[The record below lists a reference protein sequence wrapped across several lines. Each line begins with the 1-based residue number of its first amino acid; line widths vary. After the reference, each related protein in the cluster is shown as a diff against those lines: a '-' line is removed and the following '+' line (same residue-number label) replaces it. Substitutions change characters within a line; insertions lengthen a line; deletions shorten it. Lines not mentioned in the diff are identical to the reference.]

1 MGSIRDRL
9 KEIADSGSTT
19 PISAQKAYKPAGTM
33 NPGRLYSGKKE
44 EEEGLD
50 TASARARQLAQ
61 ARRAAMERANARAQE
76 IREKRTVRDLG
87 TGSAREERLQ
97 TSQQAAASRLHA
109 ENRRANAGFTTF
121 ARGNAVTQTSEM
133 DTGRALAEGLNRSG
147 MDMQTRG
154 EAAAESQRRASELQ
168 KQLTNQEKVLQNV
181 YDAYMKAPS
190 EELYNGYQNLYKRY
204 ENTKQAYALYAE
216 KYQKD
221 AQGYREAE
229 KFYALMQ
236 QEAEK
241 QQRKQDAEMG
251 VETGEDGK
259 RRIVD
264 FEKYNAA
271 AGINPETL
279 YTGADARAA
288 DEALEPYAKQLE
300 YWQRNGTKERKTQQA
315 VQNSMNALKDAYID
329 NPQATTAQ
337 RDKARQLLAQMDA
350 LENIGNADALTY
362 TAAQLPLGMEG
373 QIRGVTSLA
382 GTAIGDLATGGKTS
396 EDFKALTDFLAANPA
411 YEKLVFESGTAADFV
426 ARKAGVSPASVKAYR
441 EANVNAYN
449 TQKVS
454 DYYEGVSD
462 TYKETA
468 GRMAYSVGQQLPS
481 MLLTMGGG
489 EMIGSISQRAATGA
503 ITEAAA
509 KAQMAAVEALSKSIS
524 VGLMSVGAAGN
535 TLTER
540 ANESG
545 YSLANYAYAA
555 ATGATEA
562 ATEYM
567 LGTTGDV
574 ASYQLKVRGVREL
587 FQNALEEGIEEMLGY
602 PIESAADWLFASSKS
617 VDEWVDKITKNSVL
631 DKMSVKEWL
640 QSGIEGF
647 AVGGL
652 MGVSGLVLNSDSGDY
667 DSTGFDRKI
676 KGYAGRESVDYFAD
690 MADMEQ
696 LNARYEQLRA
706 VYGTQGTDPDTRKMA
721 RINNQ
726 YISRVGYTAMRAY
739 MEKNGID
746 MTPARE
752 KLVPAEQKKSASG
765 TETQKGAVYTA
776 QEEDGIGPQTDGSTA
791 VERPNEVV
799 DSEGNYI
806 RIENPSA
813 NTKSGVTVQDG
824 VTAGAEGLSD
834 YRISESPPAV
844 NANPNTENDGVMLT
858 TAEEP
863 EAPVKLRSDTD
874 VNLTTYAQDLN
885 AKRAAALR
893 RRVADAEAE
902 LASPAELGVVQGET
916 ETRNRIV
923 PESIAARDADLQEA
937 REILNGAGYTDT
949 GFVTGQIERYG
960 GTDHYALTK
969 DGKALIQADSVWYT
983 PQELAQTFVQQYGEK
998 KGAKG
1003 NEKEQ
1008 VSLYDRNAGRR
1019 GTEPGR
1025 KRAERVSETERLR
1038 GGTREHREAADQRR
1052 RAAAGQPEISPAEA
1066 GVPYGAENSRC
1077 QIQPESTWDAEQQ
1090 AAAEYAYSKGARTVV
1105 YLIGDMQV
1113 EYEGATEIIEGA
1125 WDAQTRT
1132 LYVRADS
1139 LSRSVSETVEHEAAH
1154 AMITQENV
1162 ERFMTLVKQKKTAAW
1177 SALYAA
1183 YEKRYR
1189 SFTEGMTA
1197 KEKGLYIWEEIL
1209 ADAYSETNR
1218 YGTRAGTFA
1227 AQADEAMEGA
1237 GEVQAGERG
1246 RKFSFGKLKDADV
1259 RAQAEEMDF
1268 DAEAR
1273 YNEQTNEGGASYGR
1287 EMGDDTRGRVSAQM
1301 PGKQGAAGAGQYR
1314 TAEADVPEEG
1324 RAAGNAGQNVLRS
1337 DSEGRRLTAE
1347 QAQRLQGTAI
1357 TDETGAPLAVYHFT
1371 PETEFETFEKGD
1383 IGFHFGTKGQA
1394 MQRGKDMKAENGRMF
1409 RAYLNIKNPYHVRL
1423 DLNTW
1428 WPYHIGLYMY
1438 CEGVLTD
1445 AQWEEIQSLDGR
1457 GYDTPGAKRLR
1468 EMLSEKGIDGFVY
1481 PNMVEGS
1488 GDSYIALYDEQIVRS
1503 DILPVKTRFS
1513 LDEPV
1518 ERTKDLI
1525 AVHNKDWS
1533 VIRDAA
1539 LNWGGLPSPSVAIVD
1554 AQEGHT
1560 KYGDT
1565 SVVFPR
1571 ATIDPEA
1578 DPRNKVYSGDAWT
1591 PTKDNAI
1598 VEREVNYE
1606 ARRAFDENIKKLSS
1620 QFADGVFQGRSTL
1633 GKIGLENET
1642 RLEPQEIADKLA
1654 NYPEVQAAYLQSEGK
1669 SLEPVYRNKQFDRF
1683 FSNAAIR
1690 RYLDTVGEQE
1700 VARLNV
1706 KLAIG
1711 ERLTA
1716 EDMKPAEQA
1725 IREVYAE
1732 EHANFLNRR
1741 PESKEKRIDY
1751 YMENNVFQN
1760 RVEDF
1765 IRNTQEFYES
1775 GGSAGE
1781 IDKEATASKMM
1792 EMIAP
1797 DGSWD
1802 DVLRTVKDWVQP
1814 QLNGL
1819 LGERGIY
1826 NGEDP
1831 VTDSGRRSFAQTHW
1845 DYTAENIVK
1854 AMNMAAAKG
1863 ANMYGVT
1870 PRTLAATATRE
1881 YRNVDEMHADEARLR
1896 TVSEEEHEKALSD
1909 LGIYLERV
1917 TDDLLRTTK
1926 HKFDNTF
1933 DEEQNLSRIIAE
1945 AAKGKKTAAAV
1956 KAAFRKE
1963 GYAISDGHA
1972 KSILALIDRA
1982 ANIPTGYYEAKAQR
1996 VVPLSEAAAIIVPT
2010 SAPAEEVAAVKAATG
2025 ANIIRYEAGNDVQ
2038 RIEIVNGLDG
2048 VKFSASE
2055 TTADPVPEYLH
2066 EMDAA
2071 LRESSAVNYTPGTLE
2086 TLLEKKGLTAEE
2098 IEASGIMDIAE
2109 DALHQTGRPVGTIDA
2124 EALKEYVR
2132 IKMNAY
2138 RKYTETGIHPATE
2151 TEMRNAELKAR
2162 RKLRS
2167 ELLGLF
2173 PVQQQNRA
2181 EVSQA
2186 LEDFANWYMSGG
2198 ERIDKDALWSHTMAL
2213 FDTLWKS
2220 AREMDESG
2228 TEVYGPAA
2236 TMMRGMKLDVPES
2249 VRADFGDDWGD
2260 ARRALFGVGI
2270 YTTKKGGL
2278 PLDSAYA
2285 ELSAVHPGFFD
2296 EHELDGKA
2304 QLEKILEIAQEA
2316 RPKAMTLEET
2326 ARRNGVDVNAMMSEY
2341 LMGTTVAVGDYMTA
2355 LGNMRES
2362 WKTGV
2367 PTGMSI
2373 DDYLEYRDRSAR
2385 EDAQARAK
2393 TIARENFRATPAMDR
2408 LGIRIDN
2415 SVTDYGQ
2422 AMALKEL
2429 NRARRQAEQKAQ
2441 KEAERRGATR
2451 AERQAARAIARGDM
2465 RLTDYR
2471 FGGQLKQ
2478 ETVKALSELYAAV
2491 ESFNADAIA
2500 AHKRGVKEQLRE
2512 QMGKLIG
2519 KQLPRKKL
2527 GMAAMNYMT
2536 PKRIMA
2542 ELFGDAGGKQVYDEV
2557 FRSVARN
2564 GGEMIRWVQ
2573 GQKDKVKRFE
2583 GADGKARKLS
2593 AGESRIVQMM
2603 MEGRGARDSA
2613 AKLHEGVRDNI
2624 LNAAADIY
2632 GKLRAL
2638 NENKRSY
2645 KKAAQAAMD
2654 DARAEYGLNADEL
2667 RLAYQ
2672 ASRMNEAE
2680 TLVKELGLD
2689 AVKLQ
2694 NAVNTYREMFDGYYD
2709 AINDFLV
2716 VHGYEPIGFV
2726 KGYTPHMQSEESLGA
2741 LTKALQLLG
2750 GTEDVS
2756 SLPVDIAGLT
2766 QDFKPGKKYDPYF
2779 LQRTGVLSSYDIQA
2793 AFDSYLDYLGQ
2804 VFFRTDDIMRVRAL
2818 SSYIRENYAP
2828 ESLRDILDWDASLG
2842 EMPAEVKRDWLEE
2855 QGAIA
2860 RDSQMT
2866 DEEVNEKFDEY
2877 REQITEDAAKN
2888 SQYGNLVMWLDNYAN
2903 ILAGKQSAADRGNE
2917 QLLGRRTANIA
2928 NKMTGMTGAA
2938 LVGANMSSVLNQ
2950 TSQLA
2955 FILGENRTS
2964 SVVKALGDMM
2974 TRRTRGWDVQ
2984 SDFLA
2989 GKDGVDLLAK
2999 DAKGMLDESLFSILT
3014 LSDRLVA
3021 TLAVRTR
3028 YIEEIRK
3035 GADAETAMN
3044 RADDWARDMMG
3055 SRMKG
3060 ERPLAF
3066 ESKRPLVRAVN
3077 MFQTEVLNSWEH
3089 VALDLPQEIRD
3100 IERTR
3105 GRKKAALAAANL
3117 IIKTLI
3123 SAFVMNRLADEL
3135 YGGTPAM
3142 FDVIG
3147 LSGLFVASGQ
3157 GMTENDWIRRVI
3169 DNGLENLG
3177 AERIFGT
3184 ARGED
3189 KDFNWKAAR
3198 EDTFYNITNDLPL
3211 VRNVAGL
3218 LGWGDETLPTMQLDE
3233 LLDYVRDM
3241 IAGATAGNLRGVT
3254 DSAVGLLSNVIPGG
3268 RQLQKTYQGARIMAE
3283 GGRYKGKNDSLQLM
3297 YPVDATV
3304 TDWVKALLFGRAGVN
3319 AEGEYWASG
3328 EKALSTGQT
3337 ELYRE
3342 MVGKGA
3348 DGQEVYSVILDWRAA
3363 ANDKELNSAERGK
3376 REREALKQ
3384 ADLTDGEKL
3393 EMYRG
3398 LANADSR
3405 SEDFRKIMDTGV
3417 SFNRTMELY
3426 DAYKA
3431 LYDREDMTA
3440 GEKATEFAVWLDGQD
3455 YDTAQ
3460 KTEIRDVLKYYSM
3473 VPAEAG
3479 RYDKLT
3485 DAGLGVEAAERMT
3498 KALAAL
3504 EPEEGKENV
3513 SVRQQYRAVLDSDL
3527 SDGDKAAAIGTLM
3540 DSTDEYTEKGELSQ
3554 WGKFKKVL
3562 DSGLTLEDWY
3572 DMYTEEQLDN
3582 FCRYMDEGISGE
3594 AAMQTAEAL
3603 DELKDQYEGTDENP
3617 KDIEKWRAIA
3627 LQPYDEFT
3635 KSIVLEKMMDEGA
3648 YAKYR
3653 GARDAGMSTWQYV
3666 DFKDQVSYLEADK
3679 DANGKTIRNSLKNKV
3694 VALIDSMD
3702 ISGEAKDYLYLN
3714 IQKYAKSGLGSTPW
3728 H

>member
-1 MGSIRDRL
+1 MATFEEKYRGKL
-9 KEIADSGSTT
+9 DSTRILQDQGPGNT
-19 PISAQKAYKPAGTM
+19 K

-44 EEEGLD
+44 EEDGLD

-147 MDMQTRG
+147 MDMRTRG

-221 AQGYREAE
+221 AQEYREAE

-300 YWQRNGTKERKTQQA
+300 YWQRNGTKDRKTQQA

-396 EDFKALTDFLAANPA
+396 DDFKALTDFLAANPA

-652 MGVSGLVLNSDSGDY
+652 MGISGLVLNRDSGDY

-690 MADMEQ
+690 MADMEK
-696 LNARYEQLRA
+696 LNARYDQLRA

-746 MTPARE
+746 ITPARE
-752 KLVPAEQKKSASG
+752 KLVPVEQKKSASG
-765 TETQKGAVYTA
+765 METQSGNIRVEA
-776 QEEDGIGPQTDGSTA
+776 GPQVSQKEQTVARVLADNIQNIKDMEA
-791 VERPNEVV
+791 VEHLTGREMNDKKLKPSEQIAAFFKKIGNKIQRNGFGEVILDDYGVRGEINHRPLNRAKMVTIEAVPAVIQKGRVINDENDWKGRGYRSITFAAPVEVAGTPVYVAAVVNQHQDNKFYLHECV
-799 DSEGNYI
+799 DSNGNYV
-806 RIENPSA
+806 RIETDEA
-813 NTKSGVTVQDG
+813 GNTKSR
-824 VTAGAEGLSD
+824 VTAKSGITTMPETSVSDIMIPQGESGVKGNYARAAE
-834 YRISESPPAV
+834 E
-844 NANPNTENDGVMLT
+844 NTEVRAENART
-858 TAEEP
+858 TEQS
-863 EAPVKLRSDTD
+863 APVDLIPDTQAARMTEKRGENMQRAAKLR
-874 VNLTTYAQDLN
+874 Q
-885 AKRAAALR
+885 
-893 RRVADAEAE
+893 RVADAEAE
-902 LASPAELGVVQGET
+902 IASPYELGVKNGET
-916 ETRNRIV
+916 EAQNRVI
-923 PESIAARDADLQEA
+923 PESIARRDAAMQEA
-937 REILNGAGYTDT
+937 RKILKDAGYPDT
-949 GFVTGQIERYG
+949 GFVTGPIERYG
-960 GTDHYALTK
+960 GTDHFALTQS
-969 DGKALIQADSVWYT
+969 GKVLIQADSVWNT
-983 PQELAQTFVQQYGEK
+983 PQDIARAFIQENGKGEMKNGSEVYDGNEGRVSGERTGGEAGQLAEGAGRKTGIRSAESGNGTGNFKTDAGDARTSARKLGIDNGEDTGNLRIVQPAADGTYADANVKAAEDFLKKLGMQATFVKGKIFVRNPYTEKVQSVTGAVTADGRIIIRTDAKVTALQLAKHEAFHTLVETNPGLRQQVLDELFAEHGEEKVLGLAQKYVEGYEGIYGAWE
-998 KGAKG
+998 
-1003 NEKEQ
+1003 
-1008 VSLYDRNAGRR
+1008 
-1019 GTEPGR
+1019 TEP
-1025 KRAERVSETERLR
+1025 
-1038 GGTREHREAADQRR
+1038 
-1052 RAAAGQPEISPAEA
+1052 
-1066 GVPYGAENSRC
+1066 
-1077 QIQPESTWDAEQQ
+1077 DA
-1090 AAAEYAYSKGARTVV
+1090 
-1105 YLIGDMQV
+1105 
-1113 EYEGATEIIEGA
+1113 
-1125 WDAQTRT
+1125 
-1132 LYVRADS
+1132 
-1139 LSRSVSETVEHEAAH
+1139 
-1154 AMITQENV
+1154 
-1162 ERFMTLVKQKKTAAW
+1162 
-1177 SALYAA
+1177 
-1183 YEKRYR
+1183 
-1189 SFTEGMTA
+1189 
-1197 KEKGLYIWEEIL
+1197 YIDEML
-1209 ADAYSETNR
+1209 ADAYAGINR
-1218 YGTRAGTFA
+1218 TFA
-1227 AQADEAMEGA
+1227 RAAQYEKQVNGYVEREGLTQ
-1237 GEVQAGERG
+1237 GEGGRGMYSIGEIVG
-1246 RKFSFGKLKDADV
+1246 DD
-1259 RAQAEEMDF
+1259 
-1268 DAEAR
+1268 
-1273 YNEQTNEGGASYGR
+1273 QTNYGIGVHLDSTLLENLTSKERTEMVKERVEELGG
-1287 EMGDDTRGRVSAQM
+1287 E
-1301 PGKQGAAGAGQYR
+1301 KF
-1314 TAEADVPEEG
+1314 TAYDN
-1324 RAAGNAGQNVLRS
+1324 AGNAVDISIAKPKDRFRNRNGKRKPVNKDLTVKYIGNETKQESVVLLDELIETAS
-1337 DSEGRRLTAE
+1337 FDKSKTPTYSHGWLDNNGKNNWDYWTTYVQDKNGTIWDVTLNIANATDGRKIL
-1347 QAQRLQGTAI
+1347 
-1357 TDETGAPLAVYHFT
+1357 Y
-1371 PETEFETFEKGD
+1371 D
-1383 IGFHFGTKGQA
+1383 IGPIKKVGQSIELDTSLLPTG
-1394 MQRGKDMKAENGRMF
+1394 QRGNSRTSTVKMSVAEN
-1409 RAYLNIKNPYHVRL
+1409 AASV
-1423 DLNTW
+1423 
-1428 WPYHIGLYMY
+1428 
-1438 CEGVLTD
+1438 
-1445 AQWEEIQSLDGR
+1445 
-1457 GYDTPGAKRLR
+1457 
-1468 EMLSEKGIDGFVY
+1468 KG
-1481 PNMVEGS
+1481 
-1488 GDSYIALYDEQIVRS
+1488 
-1503 DILPVKTRFS
+1503 
-1513 LDEPV
+1513 
-1518 ERTKDLI
+1518 
-1525 AVHNKDWS
+1525 
-1533 VIRDAA
+1533 
-1539 LNWGGLPSPSVAIVD
+1539 
-1554 AQEGHT
+1554 
-1560 KYGDT
+1560 
-1565 SVVFPR
+1565 
-1571 ATIDPEA
+1571 
-1578 DPRNKVYSGDAWT
+1578 
-1591 PTKDNAI
+1591 
-1598 VEREVNYE
+1598 
-1606 ARRAFDENIKKLSS
+1606 
-1620 QFADGVFQGRSTL
+1620 
-1633 GKIGLENET
+1633 
-1642 RLEPQEIADKLA
+1642 
-1654 NYPEVQAAYLQSEGK
+1654 
-1669 SLEPVYRNKQFDRF
+1669 
-1683 FSNAAIR
+1683 
-1690 RYLDTVGEQE
+1690 
-1700 VARLNV
+1700 
-1706 KLAIG
+1706 
-1711 ERLTA
+1711 
-1716 EDMKPAEQA
+1716 
-1725 IREVYAE
+1725 
-1732 EHANFLNRR
+1732 
-1741 PESKEKRIDY
+1741 
-1751 YMENNVFQN
+1751 
-1760 RVEDF
+1760 
-1765 IRNTQEFYES
+1765 
-1775 GGSAGE
+1775 
-1781 IDKEATASKMM
+1781 
-1792 EMIAP
+1792 
-1797 DGSWD
+1797 
-1802 DVLRTVKDWVQP
+1802 
-1814 QLNGL
+1814 
-1819 LGERGIY
+1819 
-1826 NGEDP
+1826 
-1831 VTDSGRRSFAQTHW
+1831 
-1845 DYTAENIVK
+1845 
-1854 AMNMAAAKG
+1854 
-1863 ANMYGVT
+1863 
-1870 PRTLAATATRE
+1870 
-1881 YRNVDEMHADEARLR
+1881 
-1896 TVSEEEHEKALSD
+1896 
-1909 LGIYLERV
+1909 
-1917 TDDLLRTTK
+1917 
-1926 HKFDNTF
+1926 
-1933 DEEQNLSRIIAE
+1933 
-1945 AAKGKKTAAAV
+1945 
-1956 KAAFRKE
+1956 
-1963 GYAISDGHA
+1963 
-1972 KSILALIDRA
+1972 
-1982 ANIPTGYYEAKAQR
+1982 
-1996 VVPLSEAAAIIVPT
+1996 
-2010 SAPAEEVAAVKAATG
+2010 
-2025 ANIIRYEAGNDVQ
+2025 
-2038 RIEIVNGLDG
+2038 
-2048 VKFSASE
+2048 KFSASD

-2086 TLLEKKGLTAEE
+2086 TLLEQKGLTAEE

-2109 DALHQTGRPVGTIDA
+2109 DARHQTGRPVGTIDA

-2138 RKYTETGIHPATE
+2138 RKYTEKGIHPATE

-2198 ERIDKDALWSHTMAL
+2198 ERIDKDALRSHEMAL

-2236 TMMRGMKLDVPES
+2236 AMMRGMKLDVPES

-2260 ARRALFGVGI
+2260 VRRALFGVGI

-2285 ELSAVHPGFFD
+2285 ELSAVHPGIFD

-2341 LMGTTVAVGDYMTA
+2341 LMGTTVAIGDYMTA
-2355 LGNMRES
+2355 LSDMRES

-2367 PTGMSI
+2367 PTGMSV

-3035 GADAETAMN
+3035 GADVETAMN

-3283 GGRYKGKNDSLQLM
+3283 GGRYKGKDDSLQLM

-3304 TDWVKALLFGRAGVN
+3304 TDWIKALLFGRAGVD

-3405 SEDFRKIMDTGV
+3405 SEDFQKIMDTGV

-3455 YDTAQ
+3455 YDAAQ

-3485 DAGLGVEAAERMT
+3485 DAGLGIDAAERMT

-3635 KSIVLEKMMDEGA
+3635 KSIVLEKMMDEDA

-3679 DANGKTIRNSLKNKV
+3679 DANGKTIRNSLKKKV
-3694 VALIDSMD
+3694 VALIDSME

>member
-1 MGSIRDRL
+1 MATFEEKYRGKL
-9 KEIADSGSTT
+9 DSTRILQDQGPGNT
-19 PISAQKAYKPAGTM
+19 K

-44 EEEGLD
+44 EEDGLD
-50 TASARARQLAQ
+50 TASARARQLVQ

-87 TGSAREERLQ
+87 TGSAREERLK

-221 AQGYREAE
+221 AQEYREAE

-300 YWQRNGTKERKTQQA
+300 YWQRNGTKDRKTQQA

-382 GTAIGDLATGGKTS
+382 GTAVGDLATGGKTS
-396 EDFKALTDFLAANPA
+396 DDFKALTDFLAANPA

-617 VDEWVDKITKNSVL
+617 VDEWVDKITKNRVL

-667 DSTGFDRKI
+667 DNTGFDRKI

-706 VYGTQGTDPDTRKMA
+706 VYGTQGTDPDARKMA

-739 MEKNGID
+739 MKKNGID

-765 TETQKGAVYTA
+765 METQSGNIRVEA
-776 QEEDGIGPQTDGSTA
+776 GPQVSQKEQTVARVLADNIQNIKDMEA
-791 VERPNEVV
+791 VEHLTGREMNDKKLKPSEQIAAFFKKIGNKIQRNGFGEVILDDYGVRGEINHRPLNRAKMVTIEAVPAVIQKGRVINDEDDWKGRGYRSITFAAPVEVAGTPVYVAAVVNQHQDNKFYLHECV
-799 DSEGNYI
+799 DSNGNYV
-806 RIENPSA
+806 RIETDEA
-813 NTKSGVTVQDG
+813 GNTKSR
-824 VTAGAEGLSD
+824 VTAKSGITTMPETSVSDIMIQQGERGVKGNYARAAE
-834 YRISESPPAV
+834 E
-844 NANPNTENDGVMLT
+844 NTEVRAENART
-858 TAEEP
+858 TEQS
-863 EAPVKLRSDTD
+863 APVDLIPDTQAARMTEKRGENMQRAAKLR
-874 VNLTTYAQDLN
+874 Q
-885 AKRAAALR
+885 
-893 RRVADAEAE
+893 RVADAEAE
-902 LASPAELGVVQGET
+902 IASPYELGVKNGEK
-916 ETRNRIV
+916 EAQNRVI
-923 PESIAARDADLQEA
+923 PESIARRDAAMQEA
-937 REILNGAGYTDT
+937 RKILKDAGYPDT

-960 GTDHYALTK
+960 GTDHFARTQS
-969 DGKALIQADSVWYT
+969 GKVLIQADSVWNT
-983 PQELAQTFVQQYGEK
+983 PQDIARAFIQENGKGEIRHE
-998 KGAKG
+998 
-1003 NEKEQ
+1003 NERKEQ
-1008 VSLYDRNAGRR
+1008 VSFSDRNAGRR

-1025 KRAERVSETERLR
+1025 ERTERVPAAERLR

-1052 RAAAGQPEISPAEA
+1052 RAAAEQPAVSPEEA
-1066 GVPYGAENSRC
+1066 GVPMGSEAHSCR
-1077 QIQPESTWDAEQQ
+1077 IQPESTWDAEQN
-1090 AAAEYAYSKGARTVV
+1090 AAAEYAYSKGAKTVV
-1105 YLIGDMQV
+1105 YLTGDVQV
-1113 EYEGATEIIEGA
+1113 EYEGATEVIEGA
-1125 WDAQTRT
+1125 WDAETGT

-1139 LSRSVSETVEHEAAH
+1139 LSRSVSETVEHEVVH
-1154 AMITQENV
+1154 AMITLGNV

-1197 KEKGLYIWEEIL
+1197 KEKGIYIWEEIL

-1237 GEVQAGERG
+1237 GRVRRGEERSARHDSADVETERG
-1246 RKFSFGKLKDADV
+1246 RGPPDYSISEEFERDYDKWISDGKPDERELYVGTTSEPLQSVGIDARDIVWKTSKINKIQRDHTFMSDGVLKQVPQLLENPVLIMESKTQPNRVTLYGEVYADNGIPVMAVLELMPTSRSGFELNKIVVANAYARDNNMRDATMDSTQNLINTSDILYIDPDKKRTNAWLSHNQLQLPLGITKYGPIDSIYRVRRDVNGNFSAESKKF
-1259 RAQAEEMDF
+1259 AE
-1268 DAEAR
+1268 
-1273 YNEQTNEGGASYGR
+1273 
-1287 EMGDDTRGRVSAQM
+1287 
-1301 PGKQGAAGAGQYR
+1301 
-1314 TAEADVPEEG
+1314 DVPEW
-1324 RAAGNAGQNVLRS
+1324 
-1337 DSEGRRLTAE
+1337 
-1347 QAQRLQGTAI
+1347 
-1357 TDETGAPLAVYHFT
+1357 
-1371 PETEFETFEKGD
+1371 K
-1383 IGFHFGTKGQA
+1383 
-1394 MQRGKDMKAENGRMF
+1394 
-1409 RAYLNIKNPYHVRL
+1409 
-1423 DLNTW
+1423 
-1428 WPYHIGLYMY
+1428 
-1438 CEGVLTD
+1438 
-1445 AQWEEIQSLDGR
+1445 
-1457 GYDTPGAKRLR
+1457 
-1468 EMLSEKGIDGFVY
+1468 
-1481 PNMVEGS
+1481 
-1488 GDSYIALYDEQIVRS
+1488 
-1503 DILPVKTRFS
+1503 
-1513 LDEPV
+1513 
-1518 ERTKDLI
+1518 
-1525 AVHNKDWS
+1525 
-1533 VIRDAA
+1533 
-1539 LNWGGLPSPSVAIVD
+1539 
-1554 AQEGHT
+1554 
-1560 KYGDT
+1560 
-1565 SVVFPR
+1565 
-1571 ATIDPEA
+1571 
-1578 DPRNKVYSGDAWT
+1578 
-1591 PTKDNAI
+1591 
-1598 VEREVNYE
+1598 
-1606 ARRAFDENIKKLSS
+1606 KKL
-1620 QFADGVFQGRSTL
+1620 
-1633 GKIGLENET
+1633 
-1642 RLEPQEIADKLA
+1642 
-1654 NYPEVQAAYLQSEGK
+1654 
-1669 SLEPVYRNKQFDRF
+1669 
-1683 FSNAAIR
+1683 
-1690 RYLDTVGEQE
+1690 GEYQ
-1700 VARLNV
+1700 
-1706 KLAIG
+1706 
-1711 ERLTA
+1711 
-1716 EDMKPAEQA
+1716 
-1725 IREVYAE
+1725 
-1732 EHANFLNRR
+1732 
-1741 PESKEKRIDY
+1741 
-1751 YMENNVFQN
+1751 
-1760 RVEDF
+1760 
-1765 IRNTQEFYES
+1765 
-1775 GGSAGE
+1775 
-1781 IDKEATASKMM
+1781 
-1792 EMIAP
+1792 
-1797 DGSWD
+1797 
-1802 DVLRTVKDWVQP
+1802 
-1814 QLNGL
+1814 
-1819 LGERGIY
+1819 
-1826 NGEDP
+1826 
-1831 VTDSGRRSFAQTHW
+1831 
-1845 DYTAENIVK
+1845 
-1854 AMNMAAAKG
+1854 
-1863 ANMYGVT
+1863 
-1870 PRTLAATATRE
+1870 
-1881 YRNVDEMHADEARLR
+1881 
-1896 TVSEEEHEKALSD
+1896 
-1909 LGIYLERV
+1909 
-1917 TDDLLRTTK
+1917 
-1926 HKFDNTF
+1926 
-1933 DEEQNLSRIIAE
+1933 
-1945 AAKGKKTAAAV
+1945 
-1956 KAAFRKE
+1956 
-1963 GYAISDGHA
+1963 
-1972 KSILALIDRA
+1972 
-1982 ANIPTGYYEAKAQR
+1982 
-1996 VVPLSEAAAIIVPT
+1996 
-2010 SAPAEEVAAVKAATG
+2010 
-2025 ANIIRYEAGNDVQ
+2025 
-2038 RIEIVNGLDG
+2038 
-2048 VKFSASE
+2048 FSA
-2055 TTADPVPEYLH
+2055 ADTVPEYLH
-2066 EMDAA
+2066 EMDEA

-2086 TLLEKKGLTAEE
+2086 TLLEKKGLTAEQ
-2098 IEASGIMDIAE
+2098 IEASGIMDIVE

-2198 ERIDKDALWSHTMAL
+2198 ERIDKDALQTHTMAL

-2220 AREMDESG
+2220 AREIDESG
-2228 TEVYGPAA
+2228 AEVYGPAA
-2236 TMMRGMKLDVPES
+2236 TMMKGMKLDVPES

-2260 ARRALFGVGI
+2260 VRRALFGVGI

-2441 KEAERRGATR
+2441 QEAERRGATR

-3014 LSDRLVA
+3014 VSDRLVA

-3100 IERTR
+3100 IERTK
-3105 GRKKAALAAANL
+3105 GRRKAALAAANL

-3283 GGRYKGKNDSLQLM
+3283 GGRYKGKDDSLQLM

-3304 TDWVKALLFGRAGVN
+3304 TDWIKALLFGRAGVD

-3363 ANDKELNSAERGK
+3363 ANDKELNSAERGE

-3417 SFNRTMELY
+3417 SFNRTMEIY

-3527 SDGDKAAAIGTLM
+3527 SEGDKAAAIGTLM

-3572 DMYTEEQLDN
+3572 DMYTEKQLDN

-3603 DELKDQYEGTDENP
+3603 EELKDQYEGTDENP

-3702 ISGEAKDYLYLN
+3702 ISGEAKDYLYLEV
-3714 IQKYAKSGLGSTPW
+3714 KGYAKSGLGSTPW

>member
-19 PISAQKAYKPAGTM
+19 PISAQKAYKSAGTM

-44 EEEGLD
+44 EEDGLD
-50 TASARARQLAQ
+50 TASARARQLVQ

-221 AQGYREAE
+221 AQEYREAE
-229 KFYALMQ
+229 KFYTLMQ

-300 YWQRNGTKERKTQQA
+300 YWQRNGTKDRKTQQA

-396 EDFKALTDFLAANPA
+396 DDFKALTDFLAANPA

-489 EMIGSISQRAATGA
+489 EMIGSISQRAASGA

-667 DSTGFDRKI
+667 DSTGFDRRI

-752 KLVPAEQKKSASG
+752 KLVPVEQKKSASG
-765 TETQKGAVYTA
+765 METQETTAINTDPAEHTAAEQRVIKAYKEAADEGLVQFVEDSVKNKGANQGRYTLNPVSDRAARDIERLTGVNTTGFRTVIEQRMAEHIYDEHGPNGTTDQSMADINDIGRMQYVLDNYDDIRYGGRSGAYSTNKGNGRTRQADTVVFAKAVNGTYYVVEAVPDTARKTTYVVSAYMSKEGIKNTGASETADVKTPAYTA
-776 QEEDGIGPQTDGSTA
+776 KTDSMSSPVSTMVPQGESG
-791 VERPNEVV
+791 VK
-799 DSEGNYI
+799 GNYA
-806 RIENPSA
+806 RA
-813 NTKSGVTVQDG
+813 
-824 VTAGAEGLSD
+824 AE
-834 YRISESPPAV
+834 E
-844 NANPNTENDGVMLT
+844 NTEVRAENAQT
-858 TAEEP
+858 TAQAEP
-863 EAPVKLRSDTD
+863 VTLIPDTQAARMTEKRGENMQRAAKLR
-874 VNLTTYAQDLN
+874 Q
-885 AKRAAALR
+885 
-893 RRVADAEAE
+893 RVADAEAE
-902 LASPAELGVVQGET
+902 IASPYELGVKNGEK
-916 ETRNRIV
+916 EAQNRVI
-923 PESIAARDADLQEA
+923 PESIARRDAAMQEA
-937 REILNGAGYTDT
+937 RKILKDAGYPDT

-960 GTDHYALTK
+960 GTDHFALTQS
-969 DGKALIQADSVWYT
+969 GKVLIQADSVWNT
-983 PQELAQTFVQQYGEK
+983 PQDIARAFVRENGKGEV
-998 KGAKG
+998 
-1003 NEKEQ
+1003 NHEIERKEQ

-1019 GTEPGR
+1019 GNEPGR
-1025 KRAERVSETERLR
+1025 ERAERVPAAERLR

-1052 RAAAGQPEISPAEA
+1052 RAAAEQPAVSPEEA
-1066 GVPYGAENSRC
+1066 GVPLGSAARSCR
-1077 QIQPESTWDAEQQ
+1077 IQPESTWDAEQN
-1090 AAAEYAYSKGARTVV
+1090 AAAEYAYSKGAKTVV
-1105 YLIGDMQV
+1105 YLTGDVQV
-1113 EYEGATEIIEGA
+1113 EYEGATEGIDGA
-1125 WDAQTRT
+1125 WDAETGT

-1139 LSRSVSETVEHEAAH
+1139 LSRSVSETVEHEVVH
-1154 AMITQENV
+1154 AIITLGNV

-1189 SFTEGMTA
+1189 SFTEGMPA
-1197 KEKGLYIWEEIL
+1197 KVKGIYIWEEIL

-1227 AQADEAMEGA
+1227 AQADEAMAGA

-1273 YNEQTNEGGASYGR
+1273 YNERTNEGGVSYDR

-1357 TDETGAPLAVYHFT
+1357 TDETGAPRAVYHFT

-1394 MQRGKDMKAENGRMF
+1394 MQRGKDMKAEDGRMF

-1428 WPYHIGLYMY
+1428 WPSHIGLYMY

-1468 EMLSEKGIDGFVY
+1468 EMLDEKGIDGFVY

-1503 DILPVKTRFS
+1503 EIQPVK
-1513 LDEPV
+1513 
-1518 ERTKDLI
+1518 
-1525 AVHNKDWS
+1525 
-1533 VIRDAA
+1533 
-1539 LNWGGLPSPSVAIVD
+1539 G
-1554 AQEGHT
+1554 
-1560 KYGDT
+1560 
-1565 SVVFPR
+1565 
-1571 ATIDPEA
+1571 
-1578 DPRNKVYSGDAWT
+1578 
-1591 PTKDNAI
+1591 
-1598 VEREVNYE
+1598 
-1606 ARRAFDENIKKLSS
+1606 
-1620 QFADGVFQGRSTL
+1620 
-1633 GKIGLENET
+1633 
-1642 RLEPQEIADKLA
+1642 
-1654 NYPEVQAAYLQSEGK
+1654 
-1669 SLEPVYRNKQFDRF
+1669 
-1683 FSNAAIR
+1683 
-1690 RYLDTVGEQE
+1690 
-1700 VARLNV
+1700 
-1706 KLAIG
+1706 
-1711 ERLTA
+1711 
-1716 EDMKPAEQA
+1716 
-1725 IREVYAE
+1725 
-1732 EHANFLNRR
+1732 
-1741 PESKEKRIDY
+1741 
-1751 YMENNVFQN
+1751 
-1760 RVEDF
+1760 
-1765 IRNTQEFYES
+1765 
-1775 GGSAGE
+1775 
-1781 IDKEATASKMM
+1781 
-1792 EMIAP
+1792 
-1797 DGSWD
+1797 
-1802 DVLRTVKDWVQP
+1802 
-1814 QLNGL
+1814 
-1819 LGERGIY
+1819 
-1826 NGEDP
+1826 
-1831 VTDSGRRSFAQTHW
+1831 
-1845 DYTAENIVK
+1845 
-1854 AMNMAAAKG
+1854 
-1863 ANMYGVT
+1863 
-1870 PRTLAATATRE
+1870 
-1881 YRNVDEMHADEARLR
+1881 
-1896 TVSEEEHEKALSD
+1896 
-1909 LGIYLERV
+1909 
-1917 TDDLLRTTK
+1917 
-1926 HKFDNTF
+1926 
-1933 DEEQNLSRIIAE
+1933 
-1945 AAKGKKTAAAV
+1945 
-1956 KAAFRKE
+1956 
-1963 GYAISDGHA
+1963 
-1972 KSILALIDRA
+1972 
-1982 ANIPTGYYEAKAQR
+1982 
-1996 VVPLSEAAAIIVPT
+1996 
-2010 SAPAEEVAAVKAATG
+2010 
-2025 ANIIRYEAGNDVQ
+2025 
-2038 RIEIVNGLDG
+2038 
-2048 VKFSASE
+2048 KFSASD

-2066 EMDAA
+2066 EMDEA
-2071 LRESSAVNYTPGTLE
+2071 LRENSAVNYTPGTLE

-2109 DALHQTGRPVGTIDA
+2109 DARHQTGRPVGTIDA

-2151 TEMRNAELKAR
+2151 TELRDAELKAR

-2181 EVSQA
+2181 EVSKA

-2198 ERIDKDALWSHTMAL
+2198 ERIDKDALWTHEMAL
-2213 FDTLWKS
+2213 FDTMWKS

-2228 TEVYGPAA
+2228 AEVYGPAA
-2236 TMMRGMKLDVPES
+2236 TMMKGMKLDVPES

-2260 ARRALFGVGI
+2260 VRRALFGVGI
-2270 YTTKKGGL
+2270 YTTKKGL

-2326 ARRNGVDVNAMMSEY
+2326 AQRNGVDVDAMMSEY
-2341 LMGTTVAVGDYMTA
+2341 LMGTTVAIGDYMTA
-2355 LGNMRES
+2355 LDDMRES

-2385 EDAQARAK
+2385 EDAQERAK

-2429 NRARRQAEQKAQ
+2429 NRARRQAERKAQ

-2613 AKLHEGVRDNI
+2613 AKLHESVRDNI

-2694 NAVNTYREMFDGYYD
+2694 NAANTYREMFDGYYD

-2999 DAKGMLDESLFSILT
+2999 DTKGMIDESLFSILT

-3035 GADAETAMN
+3035 GADAETAMD

-3100 IERTR
+3100 IERTK

-3157 GMTENDWIRRVI
+3157 GMTENDWIRKVI

-3184 ARGED
+3184 AREGEKEFD
-3189 KDFNWKAAR
+3189 WKAAR

-3241 IAGATAGNLRGVT
+3241 IAGATEGNLRGVT

-3283 GGRYKGKNDSLQLM
+3283 GGRYKGKDDSLQLM

-3304 TDWVKALLFGRAGVN
+3304 TDWIRALLFGRAGVD

-3363 ANDKELNSAERGK
+3363 ANDKELDSTERGK

-3417 SFNRTMELY
+3417 SFNRTMEIY

-3635 KSIVLEKMMDEGA
+3635 KSIVLEKMMDEGT

>member
-44 EEEGLD
+44 EEDGLD
-50 TASARARQLAQ
+50 TASARARQLVQ
-61 ARRAAMERANARAQE
+61 ARRAAMERANERAQE

-87 TGSAREERLQ
+87 TGSAREERLK

-121 ARGNAVTQTSEM
+121 ARGNAVTKTSEM

-221 AQGYREAE
+221 AQEYREAE

-300 YWQRNGTKERKTQQA
+300 YWQRNGTKDRKTQQA

-396 EDFKALTDFLAANPA
+396 DDFKALTDFLAANPA

-746 MTPARE
+746 ITPARE
-752 KLVPAEQKKSASG
+752 KLVPVEQKKSASG
-765 TETQKGAVYTA
+765 METQSGNIRVEA
-776 QEEDGIGPQTDGSTA
+776 GPQVSQKEQTVARVLADNIQNIKDMEA
-791 VERPNEVV
+791 VEHLTGREMNDKKLKPSEQIAAFFKKIGNKIQRNGFGEVILDDYGVRGEINHRPLNRAKMVTIEAVPAVIQKGRVINDENDWKGRGYRSITFAAPVEVAGTPVYVAAVVNQHQDNKFYLHECV
-799 DSEGNYI
+799 DSNGNYV
-806 RIENPSA
+806 RIETDEA
-813 NTKSGVTVQDG
+813 GNTKSR
-824 VTAGAEGLSD
+824 VTAKSGITTMPETSVSDIMIQQGESGVKGNYARAAE
-834 YRISESPPAV
+834 E
-844 NANPNTENDGVMLT
+844 NTEVRAENART
-858 TAEEP
+858 TEQS
-863 EAPVKLRSDTD
+863 APVDLIPDTQAVRMTEKRGENMQRAAKLR
-874 VNLTTYAQDLN
+874 Q
-885 AKRAAALR
+885 
-893 RRVADAEAE
+893 RVADAEAE
-902 LASPAELGVVQGET
+902 IASPYELGVKNGET
-916 ETRNRIV
+916 EAQNRVI
-923 PESIAARDADLQEA
+923 PESIARRDAAMQEA
-937 REILNGAGYTDT
+937 RKILKDAGYPDT
-949 GFVTGQIERYG
+949 GFVTGPIERYG
-960 GTDHYALTK
+960 GTDHFARTQS
-969 DGKALIQADSVWYT
+969 GKVLIQADSVWNT
-983 PQELAQTFVQQYGEK
+983 PQDIARAFIQENGKGEMKNGSEVYDGNEGRVSGERTGGEAGQLAEGAGRKTGIRSAESGNGTGNFKTDAGDARTSARKLGIDNGADTGNLRIVQPAADGTYADANVQAAEDFLKKLGMQATFVKGKIFVRNPYTEKVQSVTGAVTADGRIIIRTDAKVTALQLAKHEAFHTLVETNPGLRQQVLDELFAEHGEEKVLGLAQKYVEGYEGIYGAWE
-998 KGAKG
+998 
-1003 NEKEQ
+1003 
-1008 VSLYDRNAGRR
+1008 
-1019 GTEPGR
+1019 TEP
-1025 KRAERVSETERLR
+1025 
-1038 GGTREHREAADQRR
+1038 
-1052 RAAAGQPEISPAEA
+1052 
-1066 GVPYGAENSRC
+1066 
-1077 QIQPESTWDAEQQ
+1077 DA
-1090 AAAEYAYSKGARTVV
+1090 
-1105 YLIGDMQV
+1105 
-1113 EYEGATEIIEGA
+1113 
-1125 WDAQTRT
+1125 
-1132 LYVRADS
+1132 
-1139 LSRSVSETVEHEAAH
+1139 
-1154 AMITQENV
+1154 
-1162 ERFMTLVKQKKTAAW
+1162 
-1177 SALYAA
+1177 
-1183 YEKRYR
+1183 
-1189 SFTEGMTA
+1189 
-1197 KEKGLYIWEEIL
+1197 YIDEML
-1209 ADAYSETNR
+1209 ADAYAGINR
-1218 YGTRAGTFA
+1218 TFA
-1227 AQADEAMEGA
+1227 RAAQYEKQVNGYVEREGLTQ
-1237 GEVQAGERG
+1237 GEGGRG
-1246 RKFSFGKLKDADV
+1246 RFAIEENAGNDEKYLVALDDPDIEKRKKEISLYEAIEAVDNQTGLYYRAYASDNPMARGGYAMFAEDPYVGEAYGGDHPRMFSVAAEDLTPISEIRDSIIEARHNTDENAPWELEDFADV
-1259 RAQAEEMDF
+1259 DDDEFADLFDPEDIVISADAYDNEDLVAWLWENVLEPRDIVGIETYDGAIVFDPDLIKRNLAVEVANTKLAPEEEERHKSRFSIGETTDNKPF
-1268 DAEAR
+1268 VEV
-1273 YNEQTNEGGASYGR
+1273 EQ
-1287 EMGDDTRGRVSAQM
+1287 DIL
-1301 PGKQGAAGAGQYR
+1301 
-1314 TAEADVPEEG
+1314 ADVPE
-1324 RAAGNAGQNVLRS
+1324 A
-1337 DSEGRRLTAE
+1337 D
-1347 QAQRLQGTAI
+1347 
-1357 TDETGAPLAVYHFT
+1357 
-1371 PETEFETFEKGD
+1371 
-1383 IGFHFGTKGQA
+1383 
-1394 MQRGKDMKAENGRMF
+1394 
-1409 RAYLNIKNPYHVRL
+1409 
-1423 DLNTW
+1423 W
-1428 WPYHIGLYMY
+1428 
-1438 CEGVLTD
+1438 
-1445 AQWEEIQSLDGR
+1445 
-1457 GYDTPGAKRLR
+1457 
-1468 EMLSEKGIDGFVY
+1468 
-1481 PNMVEGS
+1481 
-1488 GDSYIALYDEQIVRS
+1488 
-1503 DILPVKTRFS
+1503 VKTVKENLRKKFPDGIVVGNNEINIDYQSRQEMTFS
-1513 LDEPV
+1513 RYMKWLY
-1518 ERTKDLI
+1518 
-1525 AVHNKDWS
+1525 N
-1533 VIRDAA
+1533 
-1539 LNWGGLPSPSVAIVD
+1539 N
-1554 AQEGHT
+1554 
-1560 KYGDT
+1560 
-1565 SVVFPR
+1565 
-1571 ATIDPEA
+1571 DPQ
-1578 DPRNKVYSGDAWT
+1578 
-1591 PTKDNAI
+1591 
-1598 VEREVNYE
+1598 
-1606 ARRAFDENIKKLSS
+1606 LH
-1620 QFADGVFQGRSTL
+1620 
-1633 GKIGLENET
+1633 
-1642 RLEPQEIADKLA
+1642 ADKLRA
-1654 NYPEVQAAYLQSEGK
+1654 TNNADEILQATMNWVNEGLKHPRKDSIKDFARGEVLLRVGGNDYSADVVVGTRKNGSMVMYDILNLQPTSFTEKETDAAIAENPSPGTNR
-1669 SLEPVYRNKQFDRF
+1669 STASVSADRVAE
-1683 FSNAAIR
+1683 NAAS
-1690 RYLDTVGEQE
+1690 
-1700 VARLNV
+1700 V
-1706 KLAIG
+1706 KG
-1711 ERLTA
+1711 
-1716 EDMKPAEQA
+1716 
-1725 IREVYAE
+1725 
-1732 EHANFLNRR
+1732 
-1741 PESKEKRIDY
+1741 
-1751 YMENNVFQN
+1751 
-1760 RVEDF
+1760 
-1765 IRNTQEFYES
+1765 
-1775 GGSAGE
+1775 
-1781 IDKEATASKMM
+1781 
-1792 EMIAP
+1792 
-1797 DGSWD
+1797 
-1802 DVLRTVKDWVQP
+1802 
-1814 QLNGL
+1814 
-1819 LGERGIY
+1819 
-1826 NGEDP
+1826 
-1831 VTDSGRRSFAQTHW
+1831 
-1845 DYTAENIVK
+1845 
-1854 AMNMAAAKG
+1854 
-1863 ANMYGVT
+1863 
-1870 PRTLAATATRE
+1870 
-1881 YRNVDEMHADEARLR
+1881 
-1896 TVSEEEHEKALSD
+1896 
-1909 LGIYLERV
+1909 
-1917 TDDLLRTTK
+1917 
-1926 HKFDNTF
+1926 
-1933 DEEQNLSRIIAE
+1933 
-1945 AAKGKKTAAAV
+1945 
-1956 KAAFRKE
+1956 
-1963 GYAISDGHA
+1963 
-1972 KSILALIDRA
+1972 
-1982 ANIPTGYYEAKAQR
+1982 
-1996 VVPLSEAAAIIVPT
+1996 
-2010 SAPAEEVAAVKAATG
+2010 
-2025 ANIIRYEAGNDVQ
+2025 
-2038 RIEIVNGLDG
+2038 
-2048 VKFSASE
+2048 KFSASE

-2066 EMDAA
+2066 EMDEA

-2198 ERIDKDALWSHTMAL
+2198 ERIDKDALWSHEMAL

-2260 ARRALFGVGI
+2260 VRRALFGVGI

-2296 EHELDGKA
+2296 EHEMDGKA

-2367 PTGMSI
+2367 PTGMSV

-2500 AHKRGVKEQLRE
+2500 EHKRGVKEQLRE

-2593 AGESRIVQMM
+2593 TGESRIVQMM

-3100 IERTR
+3100 IERTK
-3105 GRKKAALAAANL
+3105 GRRKAALAAANL

-3283 GGRYKGKNDSLQLM
+3283 GGRYKGKDDSLQLM

-3304 TDWVKALLFGRAGVN
+3304 TDWIKALLFGRAGVD

-3485 DAGLGVEAAERMT
+3485 DAGLGIEAAERMT

-3702 ISGEAKDYLYLN
+3702 ISDEAKDYLYLN

>member
-44 EEEGLD
+44 EEDGLD
-50 TASARARQLAQ
+50 TASARARQLVQ
-61 ARRAAMERANARAQE
+61 ARRAAMERANERAQE

-87 TGSAREERLQ
+87 TGSAREERLK

-288 DEALEPYAKQLE
+288 DEALEPYAKQME
-300 YWQRNGTKERKTQQA
+300 YWQRNGTKDRKTQQA

-337 RDKARQLLAQMDA
+337 RDKARKLLAQMDA
-350 LENIGNADALTY
+350 LENIGNADTLTY

-396 EDFKALTDFLAANPA
+396 DDFKALTDFLAANPA

-489 EMIGSISQRAATGA
+489 EMIGNISQRAATGA

-652 MGVSGLVLNSDSGDY
+652 MGVSGLVLNRDSGDY

-706 VYGTQGTDPDTRKMA
+706 VYGTQGTDPDTQKMA

-752 KLVPAEQKKSASG
+752 KLVQVEQKKSASE
-765 TETQKGAVYTA
+765 TETQEKTAYTEQEANQIRHEGKTFRNIIAGIDEKVSEFFSKWKNGRKSHEGEKLEKLYLGKLSAESLGKVRDILQYDIESRDVIVTNDDVKHISDGHGDLEEWVYDFLPEVIANPDNITKGHKGTGKNRRKTGILFEKTTPDGRVVSVQVDNPGRGTMQVTTLYVKKESATSEVNAGIPADTRTFETSEPALSNTTIPQGESGVKGNYARTA
-776 QEEDGIGPQTDGSTA
+776 QENTGTA
-791 VERPNEVV
+791 QGQER
-799 DSEGNYI
+799 S
-806 RIENPSA
+806 
-813 NTKSGVTVQDG
+813 
-824 VTAGAEGLSD
+824 
-834 YRISESPPAV
+834 AV
-844 NANPNTENDGVMLT
+844 NAEQNTAS
-858 TAEEP
+858 AEQIEP
-863 EAPVKLRSDTD
+863 EAQVKLRSDTD

-902 LASPAELGVVQGET
+902 IASPYELGVVQGET

-1052 RAAAGQPEISPAEA
+1052 RAVAGQPEISPAEA

-1090 AAAEYAYSKGARTVV
+1090 AAAEYAYSKGVRTVV

-1189 SFTEGMTA
+1189 SFTDGLTA
-1197 KEKGLYIWEEIL
+1197 EEKGLYIWEEIL

-1218 YGTRAGTFA
+1218 YGVRAGTFA

-1237 GEVQAGERG
+1237 REVQAGAEIE
-1246 RKFSFGKLKDADV
+1246 SQDGKNRLNDGGEQYSAADTAGDP
-1259 RAQAEEMDF
+1259 AQA
-1268 DAEAR
+1268 
-1273 YNEQTNEGGASYGR
+1273 
-1287 EMGDDTRGRVSAQM
+1287 
-1301 PGKQGAAGAGQYR
+1301 
-1314 TAEADVPEEG
+1314 
-1324 RAAGNAGQNVLRS
+1324 
-1337 DSEGRRLTAE
+1337 
-1347 QAQRLQGTAI
+1347 
-1357 TDETGAPLAVYHFT
+1357 
-1371 PETEFETFEKGD
+1371 
-1383 IGFHFGTKGQA
+1383 
-1394 MQRGKDMKAENGRMF
+1394 
-1409 RAYLNIKNPYHVRL
+1409 
-1423 DLNTW
+1423 
-1428 WPYHIGLYMY
+1428 
-1438 CEGVLTD
+1438 
-1445 AQWEEIQSLDGR
+1445 
-1457 GYDTPGAKRLR
+1457 
-1468 EMLSEKGIDGFVY
+1468 
-1481 PNMVEGS
+1481 
-1488 GDSYIALYDEQIVRS
+1488 DEQIVRS
-1503 DILPVKTRFS
+1503 EIQPVK
-1513 LDEPV
+1513 
-1518 ERTKDLI
+1518 
-1525 AVHNKDWS
+1525 
-1533 VIRDAA
+1533 
-1539 LNWGGLPSPSVAIVD
+1539 G
-1554 AQEGHT
+1554 
-1560 KYGDT
+1560 
-1565 SVVFPR
+1565 
-1571 ATIDPEA
+1571 
-1578 DPRNKVYSGDAWT
+1578 
-1591 PTKDNAI
+1591 
-1598 VEREVNYE
+1598 
-1606 ARRAFDENIKKLSS
+1606 
-1620 QFADGVFQGRSTL
+1620 
-1633 GKIGLENET
+1633 
-1642 RLEPQEIADKLA
+1642 
-1654 NYPEVQAAYLQSEGK
+1654 
-1669 SLEPVYRNKQFDRF
+1669 
-1683 FSNAAIR
+1683 
-1690 RYLDTVGEQE
+1690 
-1700 VARLNV
+1700 
-1706 KLAIG
+1706 
-1711 ERLTA
+1711 
-1716 EDMKPAEQA
+1716 
-1725 IREVYAE
+1725 
-1732 EHANFLNRR
+1732 
-1741 PESKEKRIDY
+1741 
-1751 YMENNVFQN
+1751 
-1760 RVEDF
+1760 
-1765 IRNTQEFYES
+1765 
-1775 GGSAGE
+1775 
-1781 IDKEATASKMM
+1781 
-1792 EMIAP
+1792 
-1797 DGSWD
+1797 
-1802 DVLRTVKDWVQP
+1802 
-1814 QLNGL
+1814 
-1819 LGERGIY
+1819 
-1826 NGEDP
+1826 
-1831 VTDSGRRSFAQTHW
+1831 
-1845 DYTAENIVK
+1845 
-1854 AMNMAAAKG
+1854 
-1863 ANMYGVT
+1863 
-1870 PRTLAATATRE
+1870 
-1881 YRNVDEMHADEARLR
+1881 
-1896 TVSEEEHEKALSD
+1896 
-1909 LGIYLERV
+1909 
-1917 TDDLLRTTK
+1917 
-1926 HKFDNTF
+1926 
-1933 DEEQNLSRIIAE
+1933 
-1945 AAKGKKTAAAV
+1945 
-1956 KAAFRKE
+1956 
-1963 GYAISDGHA
+1963 
-1972 KSILALIDRA
+1972 
-1982 ANIPTGYYEAKAQR
+1982 
-1996 VVPLSEAAAIIVPT
+1996 
-2010 SAPAEEVAAVKAATG
+2010 
-2025 ANIIRYEAGNDVQ
+2025 
-2038 RIEIVNGLDG
+2038 
-2048 VKFSASE
+2048 KFSA
-2055 TTADPVPEYLH
+2055 ADTVPEYLH
-2066 EMDAA
+2066 EMDEA

-2198 ERIDKDALWSHTMAL
+2198 ERIDKDALWSHKMAL

-2260 ARRALFGVGI
+2260 VRRALFGVGI

-2316 RPKAMTLEET
+2316 RPRAMTLEET

>member
-44 EEEGLD
+44 EEDGLD
-50 TASARARQLAQ
+50 TASARARQLVQ
-61 ARRAAMERANARAQE
+61 ARQAAMERANARAQE
-76 IREKRTVRDLG
+76 IRQKRTVRDLG

-221 AQGYREAE
+221 AQEYREAE

-288 DEALEPYAKQLE
+288 NEALEPYAKQLE
-300 YWQRNGTKERKTQQA
+300 YWQRNGTKDRKTQQA
-315 VQNSMNALKDAYID
+315 VQNSMDALKDAYID

-396 EDFKALTDFLAANPA
+396 DDFKALTDFLAANPA

-489 EMIGSISQRAATGA
+489 EMIGSISQRAASGA

-667 DSTGFDRKI
+667 DSTGFDRRI

-752 KLVPAEQKKSASG
+752 KLVPVEQKKSASG
-765 TETQKGAVYTA
+765 METQENVVQQYQKEEHHGKILDVIREGLPQIEEMAAVKQLSGNEFQKTEGDKRSLRA
-776 QEEDGIGPQTDGSTA
+776 KVIDFFNSIGNKVFRPGIGD
-791 VERPNEVV
+791 
-799 DSEGNYI
+799 
-806 RIENPSA
+806 IELN
-813 NTKSGVTVQDG
+813 
-824 VTAGAEGLSD
+824 TAGARDSLAHGYGKMKAATFAALPEVIEKGKIVYSD
-834 YRISESPPAV
+834 PNYKNRGYESLIISAPVEVGTETCYVGALIIRDDKTQRYKLHEVLMANENGAPLFQSESGE
-844 NANPNTENDGVMLT
+844 NAGPLRNDAPSGEHLISPVTDTTIPQGESGVKGNYARAAEENTEVR
-858 TAEEP
+858 AENAQITEQS
-863 EAPVKLRSDTD
+863 APVDLIPDTQAARMTEKRGENMQRAAKLR
-874 VNLTTYAQDLN
+874 
-885 AKRAAALR
+885 K
-893 RRVADAEAE
+893 RVADAEAE
-902 LASPAELGVVQGET
+902 IASPYELGVKNGET
-916 ETRNRIV
+916 EAQNRVV
-923 PESIAARDADLQEA
+923 PESIARKDAALQEA
-937 REILNGAGYTDT
+937 RQILRDAGYTDT
-949 GFVTGQIERYG
+949 GFVTGPIERYG
-960 GTDHYALTK
+960 GTDHFALTK
-969 DGKALIQADSVWYT
+969 SGKVLIQADSVWNT
-983 PQELAQTFVQQYGEK
+983 PQDIARAFVRENGKGEMK
-998 KGAKG
+998 NGSEIYDG
-1003 NEKEQ
+1003 NEGR
-1008 VSLYDRNAGRR
+1008 VSGERTGGETGQLAEGAGRGAGIR
-1019 GTEPGR
+1019 
-1025 KRAERVSETERLR
+1025 RAESGNGAGDSQTDAGDARTSARKLGIDNGADTGNLR
-1038 GGTREHREAADQRR
+1038 IVQPAADGTY
-1052 RAAAGQPEISPAEA
+1052 A
-1066 GVPYGAENSRC
+1066 
-1077 QIQPESTWDAEQQ
+1077 DANVQ
-1090 AAAEYAYSKGARTVV
+1090 AAADFLQKLGMQATFVKGKIFVRNPYTQKVQSVTGAVTADGRIIIRTDAKVTA
-1105 YLIGDMQV
+1105 LQLAKHEAFHTLAETNPGLRQQV
-1113 EYEGATEIIEGA
+1113 LDELFAEHGEEKVLGLAQKYVEGYEGIYGA
-1125 WDAQTRT
+1125 WETEPDA
-1132 LYVRADS
+1132 
-1139 LSRSVSETVEHEAAH
+1139 
-1154 AMITQENV
+1154 
-1162 ERFMTLVKQKKTAAW
+1162 
-1177 SALYAA
+1177 
-1183 YEKRYR
+1183 
-1189 SFTEGMTA
+1189 
-1197 KEKGLYIWEEIL
+1197 YIDEML
-1209 ADAYSETNR
+1209 ADAYAGINR
-1218 YGTRAGTFA
+1218 TFA
-1227 AQADEAMEGA
+1227 RAAQYEKQVRGYVEREGLTR
-1237 GEVQAGERG
+1237 GEGGRGMYSIGEIVG
-1246 RKFSFGKLKDADV
+1246 DD
-1259 RAQAEEMDF
+1259 
-1268 DAEAR
+1268 
-1273 YNEQTNEGGASYGR
+1273 QTNYGIGVHLDSTLLENLTSKERTEMVKERVEELGG
-1287 EMGDDTRGRVSAQM
+1287 E
-1301 PGKQGAAGAGQYR
+1301 KF
-1314 TAEADVPEEG
+1314 TAYDN
-1324 RAAGNAGQNVLRS
+1324 AGNAVDISIAKPKDRFRNRNGKRKPVNKDLTVKYIGNETKQESVVLLDELIETAS
-1337 DSEGRRLTAE
+1337 FDKSKTPTYSHGWLDDNGKNNWDYWTTYVQDKNGTIWDVTLNIANATDGRKIL
-1347 QAQRLQGTAI
+1347 
-1357 TDETGAPLAVYHFT
+1357 Y
-1371 PETEFETFEKGD
+1371 D
-1383 IGFHFGTKGQA
+1383 IGPIKKVGQSIELDTSLLPTG
-1394 MQRGKDMKAENGRMF
+1394 QRGNSRTSTVKTSIAENT
-1409 RAYLNIKNPYHVRL
+1409 A
-1423 DLNTW
+1423 
-1428 WPYHIGLYMY
+1428 
-1438 CEGVLTD
+1438 
-1445 AQWEEIQSLDGR
+1445 
-1457 GYDTPGAKRLR
+1457 
-1468 EMLSEKGIDGFVY
+1468 
-1481 PNMVEGS
+1481 
-1488 GDSYIALYDEQIVRS
+1488 
-1503 DILPVKTRFS
+1503 PVK
-1513 LDEPV
+1513 
-1518 ERTKDLI
+1518 
-1525 AVHNKDWS
+1525 
-1533 VIRDAA
+1533 
-1539 LNWGGLPSPSVAIVD
+1539 G
-1554 AQEGHT
+1554 
-1560 KYGDT
+1560 
-1565 SVVFPR
+1565 
-1571 ATIDPEA
+1571 
-1578 DPRNKVYSGDAWT
+1578 
-1591 PTKDNAI
+1591 
-1598 VEREVNYE
+1598 
-1606 ARRAFDENIKKLSS
+1606 
-1620 QFADGVFQGRSTL
+1620 
-1633 GKIGLENET
+1633 
-1642 RLEPQEIADKLA
+1642 
-1654 NYPEVQAAYLQSEGK
+1654 
-1669 SLEPVYRNKQFDRF
+1669 
-1683 FSNAAIR
+1683 
-1690 RYLDTVGEQE
+1690 
-1700 VARLNV
+1700 
-1706 KLAIG
+1706 
-1711 ERLTA
+1711 
-1716 EDMKPAEQA
+1716 
-1725 IREVYAE
+1725 
-1732 EHANFLNRR
+1732 
-1741 PESKEKRIDY
+1741 
-1751 YMENNVFQN
+1751 
-1760 RVEDF
+1760 
-1765 IRNTQEFYES
+1765 
-1775 GGSAGE
+1775 
-1781 IDKEATASKMM
+1781 
-1792 EMIAP
+1792 
-1797 DGSWD
+1797 
-1802 DVLRTVKDWVQP
+1802 
-1814 QLNGL
+1814 
-1819 LGERGIY
+1819 
-1826 NGEDP
+1826 
-1831 VTDSGRRSFAQTHW
+1831 
-1845 DYTAENIVK
+1845 
-1854 AMNMAAAKG
+1854 
-1863 ANMYGVT
+1863 
-1870 PRTLAATATRE
+1870 
-1881 YRNVDEMHADEARLR
+1881 
-1896 TVSEEEHEKALSD
+1896 
-1909 LGIYLERV
+1909 
-1917 TDDLLRTTK
+1917 
-1926 HKFDNTF
+1926 
-1933 DEEQNLSRIIAE
+1933 
-1945 AAKGKKTAAAV
+1945 
-1956 KAAFRKE
+1956 
-1963 GYAISDGHA
+1963 
-1972 KSILALIDRA
+1972 
-1982 ANIPTGYYEAKAQR
+1982 
-1996 VVPLSEAAAIIVPT
+1996 
-2010 SAPAEEVAAVKAATG
+2010 
-2025 ANIIRYEAGNDVQ
+2025 
-2038 RIEIVNGLDG
+2038 
-2048 VKFSASE
+2048 KFSASE
-2055 TTADPVPEYLH
+2055 ATADPVPEYLH
-2066 EMDAA
+2066 EMDEA
-2071 LRESSAVNYTPGTLE
+2071 LRENSAVNYTPGTLE

-2109 DALHQTGRPVGTIDA
+2109 DTLHQTGRPVGTIDA

-2198 ERIDKDALWSHTMAL
+2198 ERIDKDALRTHAMAL
-2213 FDTLWKS
+2213 FDTMWKS

-2228 TEVYGPAA
+2228 AEVYGPAA
-2236 TMMRGMKLDVPES
+2236 TMMKGMKLDVPES

-2260 ARRALFGVGI
+2260 VRRALFGVGI
-2270 YTTKKGGL
+2270 YTTQKGL

-2285 ELSAVHPGFFD
+2285 ELSAVHPGIFD

-2326 ARRNGVDVNAMMSEY
+2326 AQRNGVDVDAMMSEY
-2341 LMGTTVAVGDYMTA
+2341 LMGTTVAIGDYMTA
-2355 LGNMRES
+2355 LGDMRES

-2385 EDAQARAK
+2385 EDAQERAK

-2429 NRARRQAEQKAQ
+2429 NRARRQAERKAQ

-2613 AKLHEGVRDNI
+2613 AKLHESVRDNI

-2694 NAVNTYREMFDGYYD
+2694 NAANTYREMFDGYYD

-2999 DAKGMLDESLFSILT
+2999 DTKGMIDESLFSILT

-3035 GADAETAMN
+3035 GADAETAMD

-3100 IERTR
+3100 IERTK

-3157 GMTENDWIRRVI
+3157 GMTENDWIRKVI

-3184 ARGED
+3184 AREGEKEFD
-3189 KDFNWKAAR
+3189 WKAAR

-3241 IAGATAGNLRGVT
+3241 IAGATEGNLRGVT
-3254 DSAVGLLSNVIPGG
+3254 DSTVGLLSNVIPGG

-3283 GGRYKGKNDSLQLM
+3283 GGRYKGKDDSLQLM

-3304 TDWVKALLFGRAGVN
+3304 TDWIRALLFGRAGVD

-3363 ANDKELNSAERGK
+3363 ANDKELDSTERGK

-3455 YDTAQ
+3455 YDAAQ

-3485 DAGLGVEAAERMT
+3485 DAGLGIEAAERMT

-3527 SDGDKAAAIGTLM
+3527 TDGDKAAAIGTLM

-3562 DSGLTLEDWY
+3562 DSGLALEDWY
-3572 DMYTEEQLDN
+3572 DMYTEKQLDN

-3635 KSIVLEKMMDEGA
+3635 KSIVLEKMMDEDA

-3694 VALIDSMD
+3694 VKLIDSMD

>member
-1 MGSIRDRL
+1 MATFEEKYRGKL
-9 KEIADSGSTT
+9 DSTRILQDQGPGNT
-19 PISAQKAYKPAGTM
+19 K

-44 EEEGLD
+44 EEDGLD
-50 TASARARQLAQ
+50 TASARARQLVQ

-87 TGSAREERLQ
+87 TGSAREERLK

-221 AQGYREAE
+221 AQEYREAE

-288 DEALEPYAKQLE
+288 DEALEPYVKQLE
-300 YWQRNGTKERKTQQA
+300 YWQRNGTEDRKTQQA

-396 EDFKALTDFLAANPA
+396 DDFKALTDFLAANPA

-617 VDEWVDKITKNSVL
+617 VDEWADKITKNSVL

-706 VYGTQGTDPDTRKMA
+706 VYGTQGTDPDARKMA

-752 KLVPAEQKKSASG
+752 KLVPVEQKKSASG
-765 TETQKGAVYTA
+765 METQSEVREAYKKARDVQARLNNTLSEIADEIGAQAIQAKQKSMQSMVDKVQRKRDAGLNYGVYDMKDHTRGALSLKSFEQIPQVLQALRERGVNYNVEAVGPTEWGYSGLHITWDNGDGIRSEIQMTRPDVWQVKKESDLIYEKWRNVTDPNQLSDADYTAMQADMQRSRKMWDQLGLPDFSIYADNSASESTRALNISSMETGREGRTNLPSTSSRTRTEGSGETSIILPDSVMDATKSAPFKDNSIIQQEEGAVNGET
-776 QEEDGIGPQTDGSTA
+776 QS
-791 VERPNEVV
+791 
-799 DSEGNYI
+799 
-806 RIENPSA
+806 
-813 NTKSGVTVQDG
+813 
-824 VTAGAEGLSD
+824 
-834 YRISESPPAV
+834 
-844 NANPNTENDGVMLT
+844 
-858 TAEEP
+858 
-863 EAPVKLRSDTD
+863 APVNLIPDTQAARMTEKRGENMQRAAKLR
-874 VNLTTYAQDLN
+874 Q
-885 AKRAAALR
+885 
-893 RRVADAEAE
+893 RVADAEAE
-902 LASPAELGVVQGET
+902 IASPYELGVKNGEK
-916 ETRNRIV
+916 EAQNRVI
-923 PESIAARDADLQEA
+923 PESIARRDAAMQEA
-937 REILNGAGYTDT
+937 RQILKDAGYPDT

-960 GTDHYALTK
+960 GTDHFARTQS
-969 DGKALIQADSVWYT
+969 GKVLIQADSVWNT
-983 PQELAQTFVQQYGEK
+983 PQDIARAFIQENGKGEMKNGSEVYDGNEGRVSGERTGGEAGQLAEGAGRKTGIRSAESGNGAGDSQTDAGDARTSARKLGIDNGADTGNLRIVQPTADGTYADANVQAAEDFLKKLGMQATFVKGKIFVRNPYTEKVQSVTGAVTADGRIIIRTDAKVTALQLAKHEAFHTLVETNPGLRQQVLDELFAEHGEEKVLGLAQKYVEGYEGIYGAWE
-998 KGAKG
+998 
-1003 NEKEQ
+1003 
-1008 VSLYDRNAGRR
+1008 
-1019 GTEPGR
+1019 TEP
-1025 KRAERVSETERLR
+1025 
-1038 GGTREHREAADQRR
+1038 
-1052 RAAAGQPEISPAEA
+1052 
-1066 GVPYGAENSRC
+1066 
-1077 QIQPESTWDAEQQ
+1077 DA
-1090 AAAEYAYSKGARTVV
+1090 
-1105 YLIGDMQV
+1105 
-1113 EYEGATEIIEGA
+1113 
-1125 WDAQTRT
+1125 
-1132 LYVRADS
+1132 
-1139 LSRSVSETVEHEAAH
+1139 
-1154 AMITQENV
+1154 
-1162 ERFMTLVKQKKTAAW
+1162 
-1177 SALYAA
+1177 
-1183 YEKRYR
+1183 
-1189 SFTEGMTA
+1189 
-1197 KEKGLYIWEEIL
+1197 YIDEML
-1209 ADAYSETNR
+1209 ADAYAGINRTFARAAQYEKQVNGYVEREGLTQGEGGRGRFAIEENTGNDEKYLVALDDPDIEKRKKEISLDEAIEAVDNQTGLYYRAYASDNPMARGGYAMFAEDPYVGDIYGGDHPRMFSVAAEDLTPISEIRDSIIEARHNTDENAPWELEDFVDVDDDEFADLFDPEDIVVSADAYDNEDLVAWLWENVLEPRDIVGIETYDGAIVFDPDLIKRNLAAEVANTKLAPEEEERYKSRFSISETTDNKP
-1218 YGTRAGTFA
+1218 FV
-1227 AQADEAMEGA
+1227 
-1237 GEVQAGERG
+1237 EV
-1246 RKFSFGKLKDADV
+1246 
-1259 RAQAEEMDF
+1259 
-1268 DAEAR
+1268 
-1273 YNEQTNEGGASYGR
+1273 EQ
-1287 EMGDDTRGRVSAQM
+1287 DIL
-1301 PGKQGAAGAGQYR
+1301 
-1314 TAEADVPEEG
+1314 ADVPE
-1324 RAAGNAGQNVLRS
+1324 A
-1337 DSEGRRLTAE
+1337 D
-1347 QAQRLQGTAI
+1347 
-1357 TDETGAPLAVYHFT
+1357 
-1371 PETEFETFEKGD
+1371 
-1383 IGFHFGTKGQA
+1383 
-1394 MQRGKDMKAENGRMF
+1394 
-1409 RAYLNIKNPYHVRL
+1409 
-1423 DLNTW
+1423 W
-1428 WPYHIGLYMY
+1428 
-1438 CEGVLTD
+1438 
-1445 AQWEEIQSLDGR
+1445 
-1457 GYDTPGAKRLR
+1457 
-1468 EMLSEKGIDGFVY
+1468 
-1481 PNMVEGS
+1481 
-1488 GDSYIALYDEQIVRS
+1488 
-1503 DILPVKTRFS
+1503 VKTVKENLRKKFPDGIVVGNNEINIDYQSRQEMTFS
-1513 LDEPV
+1513 RYMKWLY
-1518 ERTKDLI
+1518 
-1525 AVHNKDWS
+1525 N
-1533 VIRDAA
+1533 
-1539 LNWGGLPSPSVAIVD
+1539 N
-1554 AQEGHT
+1554 
-1560 KYGDT
+1560 
-1565 SVVFPR
+1565 
-1571 ATIDPEA
+1571 DPQ
-1578 DPRNKVYSGDAWT
+1578 
-1591 PTKDNAI
+1591 
-1598 VEREVNYE
+1598 
-1606 ARRAFDENIKKLSS
+1606 LH
-1620 QFADGVFQGRSTL
+1620 
-1633 GKIGLENET
+1633 
-1642 RLEPQEIADKLA
+1642 ADKLRA
-1654 NYPEVQAAYLQSEGK
+1654 TNNADEILQATTNWVNEGLKHPRKDSIKDFARGEVLLRVGGNDYSADVVVGTRKNGSMVMYDILNLQPTSFTEKETDAAIAENPSPGTN
-1669 SLEPVYRNKQFDRF
+1669 RNTASVSADRVAE
-1683 FSNAAIR
+1683 NAAS
-1690 RYLDTVGEQE
+1690 
-1700 VARLNV
+1700 V
-1706 KLAIG
+1706 KG
-1711 ERLTA
+1711 
-1716 EDMKPAEQA
+1716 
-1725 IREVYAE
+1725 
-1732 EHANFLNRR
+1732 
-1741 PESKEKRIDY
+1741 
-1751 YMENNVFQN
+1751 
-1760 RVEDF
+1760 
-1765 IRNTQEFYES
+1765 
-1775 GGSAGE
+1775 
-1781 IDKEATASKMM
+1781 
-1792 EMIAP
+1792 
-1797 DGSWD
+1797 
-1802 DVLRTVKDWVQP
+1802 
-1814 QLNGL
+1814 
-1819 LGERGIY
+1819 
-1826 NGEDP
+1826 
-1831 VTDSGRRSFAQTHW
+1831 
-1845 DYTAENIVK
+1845 
-1854 AMNMAAAKG
+1854 
-1863 ANMYGVT
+1863 
-1870 PRTLAATATRE
+1870 
-1881 YRNVDEMHADEARLR
+1881 
-1896 TVSEEEHEKALSD
+1896 
-1909 LGIYLERV
+1909 
-1917 TDDLLRTTK
+1917 
-1926 HKFDNTF
+1926 
-1933 DEEQNLSRIIAE
+1933 
-1945 AAKGKKTAAAV
+1945 
-1956 KAAFRKE
+1956 
-1963 GYAISDGHA
+1963 
-1972 KSILALIDRA
+1972 
-1982 ANIPTGYYEAKAQR
+1982 
-1996 VVPLSEAAAIIVPT
+1996 
-2010 SAPAEEVAAVKAATG
+2010 
-2025 ANIIRYEAGNDVQ
+2025 
-2038 RIEIVNGLDG
+2038 
-2048 VKFSASE
+2048 KFSASE
-2055 TTADPVPEYLH
+2055 TTEDTVPEYLH
-2066 EMDAA
+2066 EMDEA

-2086 TLLEKKGLTAEE
+2086 TLLEKKGLTAEQ

-2198 ERIDKDALWSHTMAL
+2198 ERIDKDALWSHAMAL

-2260 ARRALFGVGI
+2260 VRRALFGVGI

-3100 IERTR
+3100 IERTK
-3105 GRKKAALAAANL
+3105 GRRKAALAAANL

-3283 GGRYKGKNDSLQLM
+3283 GGRYKGKDDSLQLM

-3304 TDWVKALLFGRAGVN
+3304 TDWIKALLFGRAGVD

-3363 ANDKELNSAERGK
+3363 ANDEELNSAERGK

-3679 DANGKTIRNSLKNKV
+3679 DANGKTIRNSLKKR
-3694 VALIDSMD
+3694 LW
-3702 ISGEAKDYLYLN
+3702 L
-3714 IQKYAKSGLGSTPW
+3714 
-3728 H
+3728 

>member
-1 MGSIRDRL
+1 MATFEEKYRGKL
-9 KEIADSGSTT
+9 DSTRILQDQGPGNT
-19 PISAQKAYKPAGTM
+19 K

-44 EEEGLD
+44 EEDGLD
-50 TASARARQLAQ
+50 TASARARQLVQ
-61 ARRAAMERANARAQE
+61 ARQAAMERANARAQE
-76 IREKRTVRDLG
+76 IRQKRTVRDLG

-97 TSQQAAASRLHA
+97 MSQQAAASRLHA

-168 KQLTNQEKVLQNV
+168 KQLTNQEKVLKNV

-221 AQGYREAE
+221 AQEYREAE

-288 DEALEPYAKQLE
+288 NEALEPYAKQLE
-300 YWQRNGTKERKTQQA
+300 YWQRNGTKDRKTQQA

-337 RDKARQLLAQMDA
+337 RDKARQLLTQMDA

-396 EDFKALTDFLAANPA
+396 DDFKALTDFLAANPA

-489 EMIGSISQRAATGA
+489 EMIGSISRRAATGA

-667 DSTGFDRKI
+667 DSTGFDRRI

-746 MTPARE
+746 MTPERE
-752 KLVPAEQKKSASG
+752 KLVPVEQKKSAPE
-765 TETQKGAVYTA
+765 TETQEKTAYTEQEANQIRHEGKTFRNIIAGIDEKVSEFFSKWKNGRKSHEGEKLEKLYLGKLSAESLGKVRDILQYDIESRDVIVTNDDVKHISDGHGDLAEWVYDFLPEVIANPDNITKGHKGTGKNRRKTGILFEKTTPDGRVVSVQVDNPGRGTMQVTTLYVKKESATSEVNAGIPADTRTFETSEPALSNTMVPQGESGVKENYARAAEENTEVRAENARTTA
-776 QEEDGIGPQTDGSTA
+776 QAEPVTLIPDTQAARMTEKRG
-791 VERPNEVV
+791 
-799 DSEGNYI
+799 
-806 RIENPSA
+806 ENMQRA
-813 NTKSGVTVQDG
+813 
-824 VTAGAEGLSD
+824 A
-834 YRISESPPAV
+834 
-844 NANPNTENDGVMLT
+844 
-858 TAEEP
+858 
-863 EAPVKLRSDTD
+863 KLR
-874 VNLTTYAQDLN
+874 Q
-885 AKRAAALR
+885 
-893 RRVADAEAE
+893 RVADAEAE
-902 LASPAELGVVQGET
+902 IASPYELGVKNGET
-916 ETRNRIV
+916 EAQNRIV
-923 PESIAARDADLQEA
+923 PESIARKDAALQEA
-937 REILNGAGYTDT
+937 RQILRDAGYADT
-949 GFVTGQIERYG
+949 GFVTGPIERYG
-960 GTDHYALTK
+960 GTDHFALTK
-969 DGKALIQADSVWYT
+969 SGKVLIQADSVWNT
-983 PQELAQTFVQQYGEK
+983 PQDIARAFIQENGKGEV
-998 KGAKG
+998 
-1003 NEKEQ
+1003 NHEIERKEQ
-1008 VSLYDRNAGRR
+1008 VSFSDRDAGRR

-1052 RAAAGQPEISPAEA
+1052 RAAAEQPAVSPEEA
-1066 GVPYGAENSRC
+1066 GVPLGSEAHSCR
-1077 QIQPESTWDAEQQ
+1077 IQPESTWDAEQN
-1090 AAAEYAYSKGARTVV
+1090 AAAEYAYSKGAKTVV
-1105 YLIGDMQV
+1105 YLTGDVQV
-1113 EYEGATEIIEGA
+1113 EYEGATEVIEGA
-1125 WDAQTRT
+1125 WDAETGT

-1139 LSRSVSETVEHEAAH
+1139 LSRSVSETVEHEVVH
-1154 AMITQENV
+1154 AMVTLGNV

-1197 KEKGLYIWEEIL
+1197 EEKGLYIWEEIL

-1237 GEVQAGERG
+1237 GRVRRGEERSA
-1246 RKFSFGKLKDADV
+1246 RHYSADV
-1259 RAQAEEMDF
+1259 ETESGRGPPMGMYSISEALDEDLDDVLDGTFQAENNELYIGNTSEFLTNVIGVDELDVTMP
-1268 DAEAR
+1268 ASKAYSAMVTEEKAR
-1273 YNEQTNEGGASYGR
+1273 RDGRYREGTNYHGL
-1287 EMGDDTRGRVSAQM
+1287 
-1301 PGKQGAAGAGQYR
+1301 GKDGLL
-1314 TAEADVPEEG
+1314 D
-1324 RAAGNAGQNVLRS
+1324 VLRS
-1337 DSEGRRLTAE
+1337 SEEPVAAFADTADE
-1347 QAQRLQGTAI
+1347 KGKRANRIVLV
-1357 TDETGAPLAVYHFT
+1357 TDEVRAGKNIAVI
-1371 PETEFETFEKGD
+1371 EELE
-1383 IGFHFGTKGQA
+1383 TKGYRGG
-1394 MQRGKDMKAENGRMF
+1394 QR
-1409 RAYLNIKNPYHVRL
+1409 I
-1423 DLNTW
+1423 
-1428 WPYHIGLYMY
+1428 
-1438 CEGVLTD
+1438 D
-1445 AQWEEIQSLDGR
+1445 A
-1457 GYDTPGAKRLR
+1457 
-1468 EMLSEKGIDGFVY
+1468 
-1481 PNMVEGS
+1481 
-1488 GDSYIALYDEQIVRS
+1488 
-1503 DILPVKTRFS
+1503 
-1513 LDEPV
+1513 
-1518 ERTKDLI
+1518 
-1525 AVHNKDWS
+1525 
-1533 VIRDAA
+1533 
-1539 LNWGGLPSPSVAIVD
+1539 
-1554 AQEGHT
+1554 
-1560 KYGDT
+1560 
-1565 SVVFPR
+1565 
-1571 ATIDPEA
+1571 
-1578 DPRNKVYSGDAWT
+1578 NKVITSYDRG
-1591 PTKDNAI
+1591 
-1598 VEREVNYE
+1598 
-1606 ARRAFDENIKKLSS
+1606 
-1620 QFADGVFQGRSTL
+1620 TL
-1633 GKIGLENET
+1633 
-1642 RLEPQEIADKLA
+1642 
-1654 NYPEVQAAYLQSEGK
+1654 V
-1669 SLEPVYRNKQFDRF
+1669 
-1683 FSNAAIR
+1683 
-1690 RYLDTVGEQE
+1690 
-1700 VARLNV
+1700 
-1706 KLAIG
+1706 
-1711 ERLTA
+1711 
-1716 EDMKPAEQA
+1716 
-1725 IREVYAE
+1725 
-1732 EHANFLNRR
+1732 
-1741 PESKEKRIDY
+1741 
-1751 YMENNVFQN
+1751 
-1760 RVEDF
+1760 
-1765 IRNTQEFYES
+1765 
-1775 GGSAGE
+1775 
-1781 IDKEATASKMM
+1781 
-1792 EMIAP
+1792 
-1797 DGSWD
+1797 D
-1802 DVLRTVKDWVQP
+1802 D
-1814 QLNGL
+1814 
-1819 LGERGIY
+1819 
-1826 NGEDP
+1826 
-1831 VTDSGRRSFAQTHW
+1831 
-1845 DYTAENIVK
+1845 IVK
-1854 AMNMAAAKG
+1854 AAADG
-1863 ANMYGVT
+1863 
-1870 PRTLAATATRE
+1870 
-1881 YRNVDEMHADEARLR
+1881 RLLHLDKKR
-1896 TVSEEEHEKALSD
+1896 SQALNA
-1909 LGIYLERV
+1909 G
-1917 TDDLLRTTK
+1917 T
-1926 HKFDNTF
+1926 
-1933 DEEQNLSRIIAE
+1933 
-1945 AAKGKKTAAAV
+1945 
-1956 KAAFRKE
+1956 
-1963 GYAISDGHA
+1963 
-1972 KSILALIDRA
+1972 RA
-1982 ANIPTGYYEAKAQR
+1982 ANWREAIRSVDFDNNIRRFLQDVKWEKTKNLAKTY
-1996 VVPLSEAAAIIVPT
+1996 VSGKET
-2010 SAPAEEVAAVKAATG
+2010 APEWKKKLGEY
-2025 ANIIRYEAGNDVQ
+2025 R
-2038 RIEIVNGLDG
+2038 
-2048 VKFSASE
+2048 FSA
-2055 TTADPVPEYLH
+2055 ADTGTEALH
-2066 EMDAA
+2066 EMDEA
-2071 LRESSAVNYTPGTLE
+2071 LRENSAVNYTPGTLE

-2109 DALHQTGRPVGTIDA
+2109 DARHQTGRPVGTIDA

-2151 TEMRNAELKAR
+2151 TELRDAELKAR

-2181 EVSQA
+2181 EVSKA

-2198 ERIDKDALWSHTMAL
+2198 ERIDKDALWTHEMAL
-2213 FDTLWKS
+2213 FDTMWKS

-2228 TEVYGPAA
+2228 AEVYGPAA
-2236 TMMRGMKLDVPES
+2236 TMMKGMKLDVPES

-2260 ARRALFGVGI
+2260 VRRALFGVGI
-2270 YTTKKGGL
+2270 YTTKKGL

-2326 ARRNGVDVNAMMSEY
+2326 AQRNGVDVDAMMSEY
-2341 LMGTTVAVGDYMTA
+2341 LMGTTVAIGDYMTA
-2355 LGNMRES
+2355 LDDMRES

-2385 EDAQARAK
+2385 EDAQERAK

-2429 NRARRQAEQKAQ
+2429 NRARRQAERKAQ

-2613 AKLHEGVRDNI
+2613 AKLHESVRDNI

-2694 NAVNTYREMFDGYYD
+2694 NAANTYREMFDGYYD

-2999 DAKGMLDESLFSILT
+2999 DTKGMIDESLFSILT

-3035 GADAETAMN
+3035 GADAETAMD

-3100 IERTR
+3100 IERTK

-3157 GMTENDWIRRVI
+3157 GMTENDWIRKVI

-3184 ARGED
+3184 AREGEKEFD
-3189 KDFNWKAAR
+3189 WKAAR

-3241 IAGATAGNLRGVT
+3241 IAGATEGNLRGVT

-3283 GGRYKGKNDSLQLM
+3283 GGRYKGKDDSLQLM

-3304 TDWVKALLFGRAGVN
+3304 TDWIRALLFGRAGVD

-3363 ANDKELNSAERGK
+3363 ANDKELDSTERGK

-3417 SFNRTMELY
+3417 SFNRTMEIY

-3635 KSIVLEKMMDEGA
+3635 KSIVLEKMMDEGT

>member
-44 EEEGLD
+44 EEDGLD
-50 TASARARQLAQ
+50 TASARARQLVQ
-61 ARRAAMERANARAQE
+61 ARQAAMERANARAQE

-97 TSQQAAASRLHA
+97 TSQQAAANALHTAQDSRA
-109 ENRRANAGFTTF
+109 RAGRTLEWASG
-121 ARGNAVTQTSEM
+121 AYRQMEDRKQKMTS
-133 DTGRALAEGLNRSG
+133 L
-147 MDMQTRG
+147 
-154 EAAAESQRRASELQ
+154 
-168 KQLTNQEKVLQNV
+168 
-181 YDAYMKAPS
+181 YDAYMKAPNDALY
-190 EELYNGYQNLYKRY
+190 EEYQNQYGQYARAR
-204 ENTKQAYALYAE
+204 QAYE
-216 KYQKD
+216 
-221 AQGYREAE
+221 
-229 KFYALMQ
+229 
-236 QEAEK
+236 
-241 QQRKQDAEMG
+241 
-251 VETGEDGK
+251 V
-259 RRIVD
+259 
-264 FEKYNAA
+264 
-271 AGINPETL
+271 
-279 YTGADARAA
+279 
-288 DEALEPYAKQLE
+288 YAKQYMQEAQRYGQAADNYRKVSTDRGGDAAKLAKYSSQLKSLE
-300 YWQRNGTKERKTQQA
+300 AQRATAGTFRESDAIARQMDALTQQIAQLKERKTAQTVDWAQKYAGQDFAQLTQAQSALKQQSRGTRKTEEERAAQQSELQWLNGAVDAQGMQLVGRYGTDGSWTPEAGPEDIDRLVKSLRAQMAGADGKKMQDLSAQVKWLEKYRRAGSGEGGLIDAMRTKLEAESSAIQQA
-315 VQNSMNALKDAYID
+315 RVSGGNVQALEQARKATEKQLSNAWHSVYGDADGWKY
-329 NPQATTAQ
+329 AGTAAWRGLTEVANAGAQ
-337 RDKARQLLAQMDA
+337 TANVLYRKFAKALYGDENAGMASGILQGFEEESNKALRSAEKEQEKAAMAMGQGEGWRTAGNYLTETAAALPDALLATAMA
-350 LENIGNADALTY
+350 VTTGGASA
-362 TAAQLPLGMEG
+362 AAQLGMQSEG
-373 QIRGVTSLA
+373 VAQAVSGTVKSLA
-382 GTAIGDLATGGKTS
+382 KDPFYWTSFAREFGPTYYEAVERGESEDTAMATATISALLNAVVEIGLDGASGTQGLPEKLIDGDENAIVEWVKSSLEEGEEEIVQGAISRLTQKAISNDITWSGDADSVANFGTAGQEFAGGFIVGLLLGGGQMGADAAYRGIAQKMDETRLGRNVN
-396 EDFKALTDFLAANPA
+396 EMLKKAPDGGN
-411 YEKLVFESGTAADFV
+411 
-426 ARKAGVSPASVKAYR
+426 AYR
-441 EANVNAYN
+441 ELYYIANNMP
-449 TQKVS
+449 
-454 DYYEGVSD
+454 EGS
-462 TYKETA
+462 TSRK
-468 GRMAYSVGQQLPS
+468 
-481 MLLTMGGG
+481 
-489 EMIGSISQRAATGA
+489 AAQEYGA
-503 ITEAAA
+503 
-509 KAQMAAVEALSKSIS
+509 
-524 VGLMSVGAAGN
+524 
-535 TLTER
+535 
-540 ANESG
+540 
-545 YSLANYAYAA
+545 
-555 ATGATEA
+555 
-562 ATEYM
+562 
-567 LGTTGDV
+567 
-574 ASYQLKVRGVREL
+574 
-587 FQNALEEGIEEMLGY
+587 
-602 PIESAADWLFASSKS
+602 
-617 VDEWVDKITKNSVL
+617 
-631 DKMSVKEWL
+631 
-640 QSGIEGF
+640 EGF
-647 AVGGL
+647 ANLSNGR
-652 MGVSGLVLNSDSGDY
+652 MGKV
-667 DSTGFDRKI
+667 
-676 KGYAGRESVDYFAD
+676 YAELLRQD
-690 MADMEQ
+690 EQ
-696 LNARYEQLRA
+696 TIQ
-706 VYGTQGTDPDTRKMA
+706 
-721 RINNQ
+721 
-726 YISRVGYTAMRAY
+726 TAM
-739 MEKNGID
+739 EKG
-746 MTPARE
+746 AAQAAAERQSGAA
-752 KLVPAEQKKSASG
+752 AEQKKSASG
-765 TETQKGAVYTA
+765 METQENVVQQYQKEEHHGKILDVIREGLPQIEEMAAVKQLSGNEFQKTEGDKRSLRA
-776 QEEDGIGPQTDGSTA
+776 KVIDFFNSIGNK
-791 VERPNEVV
+791 VFRPGMG
-799 DSEGNYI
+799 D
-806 RIENPSA
+806 IELN
-813 NTKSGVTVQDG
+813 
-824 VTAGAEGLSD
+824 TAGARDSLAHGYGKMKAATFAALPEVIEKGKIVYSD
-834 YRISESPPAV
+834 PNYKNRGYESLIISAPVEVGTETCYVGALIIRDDKTQRYKLHEVLMANENGAPLFQSESGESAGPLRNDAPSGEHLISPDTMIPQGESGDKGNYAR
-844 NANPNTENDGVMLT
+844 AAEENTEVR
-858 TAEEP
+858 AENARITEQS
-863 EAPVKLRSDTD
+863 APVDLIPDTQAARMTEKRGENMQRAAKLR
-874 VNLTTYAQDLN
+874 Q
-885 AKRAAALR
+885 
-893 RRVADAEAE
+893 RVADAEAE
-902 LASPAELGVVQGET
+902 IASPYELGVKNGET
-916 ETRNRIV
+916 EAQNRVI
-923 PESIAARDADLQEA
+923 PESIARRDAAMQEA
-937 REILNGAGYTDT
+937 RKILKDAGYPDT
-949 GFVTGQIERYG
+949 GFVTGPIERYG
-960 GTDHYALTK
+960 GTDHFALTQS
-969 DGKALIQADSVWYT
+969 GKVLIQADSVWNT
-983 PQELAQTFVQQYGEK
+983 PQDIARAFIQENGKGEMKNGSEVYDGNEGRVSGERTGGETGQLAEGAGRKTGIRSAESGNGTGDSQTDAGDARTSARKLGIDNGADTGNLRIVQPAADGTYADANVQAAEDFLKKLGMQATFVKGKIFVRNPYTEKVQSVTGAVTAEGRIIIRTDAKVTALQLAKHEAFHTLVETNPGLRQQVLDELFAEHGEEKVLGLAQKYVEGYEGIYGAWE
-998 KGAKG
+998 
-1003 NEKEQ
+1003 
-1008 VSLYDRNAGRR
+1008 
-1019 GTEPGR
+1019 TEP
-1025 KRAERVSETERLR
+1025 
-1038 GGTREHREAADQRR
+1038 
-1052 RAAAGQPEISPAEA
+1052 
-1066 GVPYGAENSRC
+1066 
-1077 QIQPESTWDAEQQ
+1077 DA
-1090 AAAEYAYSKGARTVV
+1090 
-1105 YLIGDMQV
+1105 
-1113 EYEGATEIIEGA
+1113 
-1125 WDAQTRT
+1125 
-1132 LYVRADS
+1132 
-1139 LSRSVSETVEHEAAH
+1139 
-1154 AMITQENV
+1154 
-1162 ERFMTLVKQKKTAAW
+1162 
-1177 SALYAA
+1177 
-1183 YEKRYR
+1183 
-1189 SFTEGMTA
+1189 
-1197 KEKGLYIWEEIL
+1197 YIDEML
-1209 ADAYSETNR
+1209 ADAYAGINR
-1218 YGTRAGTFA
+1218 TFA
-1227 AQADEAMEGA
+1227 RAAQYEKQVNGYVEREGLTQ
-1237 GEVQAGERG
+1237 GEGGRG
-1246 RKFSFGKLKDADV
+1246 RFAI
-1259 RAQAEEMDF
+1259 EENTGNDEKYLV
-1268 DAEAR
+1268 AL
-1273 YNEQTNEGGASYGR
+1273 
-1287 EMGDDTRGRVSAQM
+1287 DD
-1301 PGKQGAAGAGQYR
+1301 P
-1314 TAEADVPEEG
+1314 D
-1324 RAAGNAGQNVLRS
+1324 
-1337 DSEGRRLTAE
+1337 
-1347 QAQRLQGTAI
+1347 I
-1357 TDETGAPLAVYHFT
+1357 
-1371 PETEFETFEKGD
+1371 EKR
-1383 IGFHFGTKGQA
+1383 K
-1394 MQRGKDMKAENGRMF
+1394 K
-1409 RAYLNIKNPYHVRL
+1409 
-1423 DLNTW
+1423 
-1428 WPYHIGLYMY
+1428 
-1438 CEGVLTD
+1438 
-1445 AQWEEIQSLDGR
+1445 EI
-1457 GYDTPGAKRLR
+1457 
-1468 EMLSEKGIDGFVY
+1468 
-1481 PNMVEGS
+1481 
-1488 GDSYIALYDEQIVRS
+1488 
-1503 DILPVKTRFS
+1503 S
-1513 LDEPV
+1513 LDEAIEAVDNQTGLYYRAYASDNPMARGGYAMFAEDPYV
-1518 ERTKDLI
+1518 GDTYGGDHPRMFSVAAEDLTPISEIRDSIIEARHNTDENAPWELEDFADVDDDEFADLFDPEYIVISADAYDNEDLVAWLWENVLEPRDIVGIETYDGAIVFDPDLI
-1525 AVHNKDWS
+1525 KRNL
-1533 VIRDAA
+1533 AA
-1539 LNWGGLPSPSVAIVD
+1539 EVAN
-1554 AQEGHT
+1554 T
-1560 KYGDT
+1560 KLAPEEEERHK
-1565 SVVFPR
+1565 SRFS
-1571 ATIDPEA
+1571 IDPGYTQDIEEWERA
-1578 DPRNKVYSGDAWT
+1578 GRPDDETFTMGSTGDVLQGLGAIEQDIYLHSEKVNT
-1591 PTKDNAI
+1591 ILRQHP
-1598 VEREVNYE
+1598 EM
-1606 ARRAFDENIKKLSS
+1606 
-1620 QFADGVFQGRSTL
+1620 TL
-1633 GKIGLENET
+1633 E
-1642 RLEPQEIADKLA
+1642 EI
-1654 NYPEVQAAYLQSEGK
+1654 
-1669 SLEPVYRNKQFDRF
+1669 
-1683 FSNAAIR
+1683 
-1690 RYLDTVGEQE
+1690 
-1700 VARLNV
+1700 
-1706 KLAIG
+1706 
-1711 ERLTA
+1711 
-1716 EDMKPAEQA
+1716 
-1725 IREVYAE
+1725 
-1732 EHANFLNRR
+1732 
-1741 PESKEKRIDY
+1741 KRIP
-1751 YMENNVFQN
+1751 
-1760 RVEDF
+1760 
-1765 IRNTQEFYES
+1765 
-1775 GGSAGE
+1775 E
-1781 IDKEATASKMM
+1781 I
-1792 EMIAP
+1792 
-1797 DGSWD
+1797 
-1802 DVLRTVKDWVQP
+1802 L
-1814 QLNGL
+1814 
-1819 LGERGIY
+1819 
-1826 NGEDP
+1826 EDP
-1831 VTDSGRRSFAQTHW
+1831 VLVLKSRNSEVRSQYGNSRLAIFGT
-1845 DYTAENIVK
+1845 VK
-1854 AMNMAAAKG
+1854 ATDGRPVMCILDLRPVENGFLIEDMQKVSSAYTKDVNPERFIRQSDVLYADKKRTTSLLRDTG
-1863 ANMYGVT
+1863 FMRRVSLLRYGYVGSISYDGGSVNIEGV
-1870 PRTLAATATRE
+1870 PFHELE
-1881 YRNVDEMHADEARLR
+1881 QSGER
-1896 TVSEEEHEKALSD
+1896 TVA
-1909 LGIYLERV
+1909 Y
-1917 TDDLLRTTK
+1917 
-1926 HKFDNTF
+1926 
-1933 DEEQNLSRIIAE
+1933 
-1945 AAKGKKTAAAV
+1945 
-1956 KAAFRKE
+1956 
-1963 GYAISDGHA
+1963 
-1972 KSILALIDRA
+1972 
-1982 ANIPTGYYEAKAQR
+1982 
-1996 VVPLSEAAAIIVPT
+1996 
-2010 SAPAEEVAAVKAATG
+2010 
-2025 ANIIRYEAGNDVQ
+2025 
-2038 RIEIVNGLDG
+2038 
-2048 VKFSASE
+2048 KFSASE
-2055 TTADPVPEYLH
+2055 TTEDPVPEYLH

-2236 TMMRGMKLDVPES
+2236 TMMKGMKLDVPES

-2260 ARRALFGVGI
+2260 VRRALFGVGI

-2316 RPKAMTLEET
+2316 RPRAMTLEET

-3100 IERTR
+3100 IERTK
-3105 GRKKAALAAANL
+3105 GRRKAALAAANL

-3283 GGRYKGKNDSLQLM
+3283 GGRYKGKDDSLQLM

-3304 TDWVKALLFGRAGVN
+3304 TDWIKAILFGRAGVD

-3485 DAGLGVEAAERMT
+3485 DAGLGIDAAERMT

-3513 SVRQQYRAVLDSDL
+3513 SVRQQYRSVLDSDL

-3635 KSIVLEKMMDEGA
+3635 KSIVLEKMMDEDA

-3694 VALIDSMD
+3694 VKLIDSMD

>member
-1 MGSIRDRL
+1 MATFEEKYRGKL
-9 KEIADSGSTT
+9 DSTRILQDQGPGNT
-19 PISAQKAYKPAGTM
+19 K

-44 EEEGLD
+44 EEDGLD
-50 TASARARQLAQ
+50 TASARARQLVQ
-61 ARRAAMERANARAQE
+61 ARQAAMERANARAQE
-76 IREKRTVRDLG
+76 IRQKRTVRDLG

-154 EAAAESQRRASELQ
+154 EAAAESQRRASALQ

-216 KYQKD
+216 KFQKD
-221 AQGYREAE
+221 AQEYREAE

-288 DEALEPYAKQLE
+288 DEALEPYTKQLE
-300 YWQRNGTKERKTQQA
+300 YWQRNGTKDRKTQQA

-396 EDFKALTDFLAANPA
+396 DDFKALTDFLAANPA

-489 EMIGSISQRAATGA
+489 EMIGSISQRAASGA

-509 KAQMAAVEALSKSIS
+509 KTQMAAVEALSKSIS

-667 DSTGFDRKI
+667 DSTGFDRRI

-706 VYGTQGTDPDTRKMA
+706 VYGTRGTDPDTRKMA

-752 KLVPAEQKKSASG
+752 KLVPVEQKKSASG
-765 TETQKGAVYTA
+765 METQSGNIRVEA
-776 QEEDGIGPQTDGSTA
+776 GPQVSQKEQTVARVLADNIQNINDMEA
-791 VERPNEVV
+791 VEHLTGREMNDKKLKPSEQIAAFFKKIGNKIQRNGFGEVILDDYGVRGEINHRPLNRAKMVTIEAVPAVIQKGRVIKDVDDWKGRGYRSITFAAPVEVAGTPVYVAAVVNQHQDNKFYLHECV
-799 DSEGNYI
+799 DSNGNYV
-806 RIENPSA
+806 RIETDEA
-813 NTKSGVTVQDG
+813 GNTKSR
-824 VTAGAEGLSD
+824 VTAKSGITTMPETSVSDIMVPQGESGVKENYARAAE
-834 YRISESPPAV
+834 E
-844 NANPNTENDGVMLT
+844 NTEVR
-858 TAEEP
+858 AENAQTSVQAEP
-863 EAPVKLRSDTD
+863 VTLIPDTQAARMTEARDA
-874 VNLTTYAQDLN
+874 NM
-885 AKRAAALR
+885 KRAARLR
-893 RRVADAEAE
+893 QRVADAEAE
-902 LASPAELGVVQGET
+902 IASPYELGVKNGET
-916 ETRNRIV
+916 EVQNRVI
-923 PESIAARDADLQEA
+923 PESIARRDAAMQEA
-937 REILNGAGYTDT
+937 RQILQDAGYQDT
-949 GFVTGQIERYG
+949 GFVTGPIERYG
-960 GTDHYALTK
+960 GTDHFALTK
-969 DGKALIQADSVWYT
+969 SGKVLIQADSVWNT
-983 PQELAQTFVQQYGEK
+983 PQDIARAFIQENGKGEVQNGSEVYDGNEGRVSGERTGGETGQLAEGAGRGAGIRSAESGNGTGDSQTDAGDARTSARKLGIDNGADTGNLRIVQPAADGTYADANVQAAEDFLQKLGMQATFVKGKIFVRNPYTQKVQSVTGAVTADGRIIIRTDAKVTALQLAKHEAFHMLAETNPGLRQQVLDELFAEHGEEKVLGLAQRYVEGYAGIYGAWE
-998 KGAKG
+998 
-1003 NEKEQ
+1003 
-1008 VSLYDRNAGRR
+1008 
-1019 GTEPGR
+1019 TEP
-1025 KRAERVSETERLR
+1025 
-1038 GGTREHREAADQRR
+1038 
-1052 RAAAGQPEISPAEA
+1052 
-1066 GVPYGAENSRC
+1066 
-1077 QIQPESTWDAEQQ
+1077 DA
-1090 AAAEYAYSKGARTVV
+1090 
-1105 YLIGDMQV
+1105 
-1113 EYEGATEIIEGA
+1113 
-1125 WDAQTRT
+1125 
-1132 LYVRADS
+1132 
-1139 LSRSVSETVEHEAAH
+1139 
-1154 AMITQENV
+1154 
-1162 ERFMTLVKQKKTAAW
+1162 
-1177 SALYAA
+1177 
-1183 YEKRYR
+1183 
-1189 SFTEGMTA
+1189 
-1197 KEKGLYIWEEIL
+1197 YIDEML
-1209 ADAYSETNR
+1209 ADAYAGINR
-1218 YGTRAGTFA
+1218 TFARAAQYEKQVNGYVEREGLTQGEGGRGRFSFARENDAEVRAEAERMEAEGRTPEEIWRALGVARTMDGRDWRYEIDDSGMKYDKTGDAQGAVSRRWAMEDLEAAKADMKAALTDNEMKDVRKYNSARVRGDEAEMRRLYEQNAEKYGNVFTDYVAALDWAREFSVQVSDGMRLGDFLKHDALFEAYPRLKGVELRFEKLDDGTRGAYNREENSITLDSSLRNAPESTLIHEIQHAIQDVEGFAGGSSPEYWARRDYENDDFVTERLQREYDRTLNGLSHTEQNKYIRYTELEGELERLFLS
-1227 AQADEAMEGA
+1227 DENSEDGKRYAKLEAEQDALYEELYPNQWFRDLLDLNRRMNDVSGEYRKMYNNTA
-1237 GEVQAGERG
+1237 GEI
-1246 RKFSFGKLKDADV
+1246 
-1259 RAQAEEMDF
+1259 
-1268 DAEAR
+1268 EAR
-1273 YNEQTNEGGASYGR
+1273 
-1287 EMGDDTRGRVSAQM
+1287 D
-1301 PGKQGAAGAGQYR
+1301 AA
-1314 TAEADVPEEG
+1314 E
-1324 RAAGNAGQNVLRS
+1324 
-1337 DSEGRRLTAE
+1337 RRNLTAE
-1347 QAQRLQGTAI
+1347 QRR
-1357 TDETGAPLAVYHFT
+1357 
-1371 PETEFETFEKGD
+1371 EK
-1383 IGFHFGTKGQA
+1383 
-1394 MQRGKDMKAENGRMF
+1394 M
-1409 RAYLNIKNPYHVRL
+1409 
-1423 DLNTW
+1423 
-1428 WPYHIGLYMY
+1428 
-1438 CEGVLTD
+1438 
-1445 AQWEEIQSLDGR
+1445 
-1457 GYDTPGAKRLR
+1457 
-1468 EMLSEKGIDGFVY
+1468 
-1481 PNMVEGS
+1481 
-1488 GDSYIALYDEQIVRS
+1488 
-1503 DILPVKTRFS
+1503 
-1513 LDEPV
+1513 
-1518 ERTKDLI
+1518 
-1525 AVHNKDWS
+1525 
-1533 VIRDAA
+1533 
-1539 LNWGGLPSPSVAIVD
+1539 
-1554 AQEGHT
+1554 
-1560 KYGDT
+1560 
-1565 SVVFPR
+1565 PR
-1571 ATIDPEA
+1571 AA
-1578 DPRNKVYSGDAWT
+1578 
-1591 PTKDNAI
+1591 
-1598 VEREVNYE
+1598 
-1606 ARRAFDENIKKLSS
+1606 DENTV
-1620 QFADGVFQGRSTL
+1620 FADGNGKSYSIGEIVGDDQTNYGIGVHLDSTL
-1633 GKIGLENET
+1633 LENLTSKERT
-1642 RLEPQEIADKLA
+1642 EMVKERVEELGGEKFTAYDNAGNAVDISIAK
-1654 NYPEVQAAYLQSEGK
+1654 PK
-1669 SLEPVYRNKQFDRF
+1669 DRF
-1683 FSNAAIR
+1683 RNRNGKRKPVNKDLTVKYIGNETKQESVVLLDELIETASFDKSKTPTYSHGWLDNNGKNNWDYWTTYVQDKNGTIWDVTLNIANATDGRKILYDIGPIKKVGQSIELDTSLLPTGQRGNSRTSTVKMSVAENAAS
-1690 RYLDTVGEQE
+1690 
-1700 VARLNV
+1700 V
-1706 KLAIG
+1706 KG
-1711 ERLTA
+1711 
-1716 EDMKPAEQA
+1716 
-1725 IREVYAE
+1725 
-1732 EHANFLNRR
+1732 
-1741 PESKEKRIDY
+1741 
-1751 YMENNVFQN
+1751 
-1760 RVEDF
+1760 
-1765 IRNTQEFYES
+1765 
-1775 GGSAGE
+1775 
-1781 IDKEATASKMM
+1781 
-1792 EMIAP
+1792 
-1797 DGSWD
+1797 
-1802 DVLRTVKDWVQP
+1802 
-1814 QLNGL
+1814 
-1819 LGERGIY
+1819 
-1826 NGEDP
+1826 
-1831 VTDSGRRSFAQTHW
+1831 
-1845 DYTAENIVK
+1845 
-1854 AMNMAAAKG
+1854 
-1863 ANMYGVT
+1863 
-1870 PRTLAATATRE
+1870 
-1881 YRNVDEMHADEARLR
+1881 
-1896 TVSEEEHEKALSD
+1896 
-1909 LGIYLERV
+1909 
-1917 TDDLLRTTK
+1917 
-1926 HKFDNTF
+1926 
-1933 DEEQNLSRIIAE
+1933 
-1945 AAKGKKTAAAV
+1945 
-1956 KAAFRKE
+1956 
-1963 GYAISDGHA
+1963 
-1972 KSILALIDRA
+1972 
-1982 ANIPTGYYEAKAQR
+1982 
-1996 VVPLSEAAAIIVPT
+1996 
-2010 SAPAEEVAAVKAATG
+2010 
-2025 ANIIRYEAGNDVQ
+2025 
-2038 RIEIVNGLDG
+2038 
-2048 VKFSASE
+2048 KFSASD

-2066 EMDAA
+2066 EIEEA
-2071 LRESSAVNYTPGTLE
+2071 LRENSAVNYTPGTLE
-2086 TLLEKKGLTAEE
+2086 TLLEQKGLTAEE

-2109 DALHQTGRPVGTIDA
+2109 DARHQTGRPVGTIDA

-2198 ERIDKDALWSHTMAL
+2198 ERIEKDALWTHTMAL
-2213 FDTLWKS
+2213 FDTMWKS

-2228 TEVYGPAA
+2228 AEVYGPAA
-2236 TMMRGMKLDVPES
+2236 TMMKGMKLDVPES

-2260 ARRALFGVGI
+2260 VRRALFGVGI
-2270 YTTKKGGL
+2270 YTTQKGL

-2285 ELSAVHPGFFD
+2285 ELSAVHPGIFD

-2326 ARRNGVDVNAMMSEY
+2326 AQRNGVDVDAMMSEY
-2341 LMGTTVAVGDYMTA
+2341 LMGTTVAIGDYMTA
-2355 LGNMRES
+2355 LGDMRES

-2385 EDAQARAK
+2385 EDAQERAK

-2429 NRARRQAEQKAQ
+2429 NRARRQAERKAQ

-2694 NAVNTYREMFDGYYD
+2694 NAANTYREMFDGYYD

-2999 DAKGMLDESLFSILT
+2999 DTKGMIDESLFSILT

-3035 GADAETAMN
+3035 GADAETAMD

-3089 VALDLPQEIRD
+3089 VALDMPQEIRN
-3100 IERTR
+3100 IERTK

-3157 GMTENDWIRRVI
+3157 GMTENDWIRKVI

-3184 ARGED
+3184 AREGEKEFD
-3189 KDFNWKAAR
+3189 WKAAQ

-3218 LGWGDETLPTMQLDE
+3218 LGWGDETLPTMQMDE

-3241 IAGATAGNLRGVT
+3241 IAGATEGNLRGVT
-3254 DSAVGLLSNVIPGG
+3254 DSTVGLLSNVIPGG

-3283 GGRYKGKNDSLQLM
+3283 GGRYKGKDDSLQLM

-3304 TDWVKALLFGRAGVN
+3304 TDWIRALLFGRAGVD

-3363 ANDKELNSAERGK
+3363 ANDKELDSAERGK

-3455 YDTAQ
+3455 YDAAQ

-3485 DAGLGVEAAERMT
+3485 DAGLGIDAAERMT

-3527 SDGDKAAAIGTLM
+3527 TDGDKAAAIGTLM

-3635 KSIVLEKMMDEGA
+3635 KSIVLEKMMDEEA

-3694 VALIDSMD
+3694 VKLIDSMD

>member
-1 MGSIRDRL
+1 MATFEEKYRGKL
-9 KEIADSGSTT
+9 DSTRILQDQGPGNT
-19 PISAQKAYKPAGTM
+19 K

-44 EEEGLD
+44 EEDGLD
-50 TASARARQLAQ
+50 TASARARQLVQ
-61 ARRAAMERANARAQE
+61 ARQAAMERANARAQE
-76 IREKRTVRDLG
+76 IRQKRTVRDLG

-216 KYQKD
+216 KFQKD
-221 AQGYREAE
+221 AQEYREAE

-288 DEALEPYAKQLE
+288 NEALEPYAKQLE
-300 YWQRNGTKERKTQQA
+300 YWQRNGTKDRKTQQA

-396 EDFKALTDFLAANPA
+396 DDFKALTDFLAANPA

-489 EMIGSISQRAATGA
+489 EMIGSISQRAASGA

-667 DSTGFDRKI
+667 DSTGFDRRI

-752 KLVPAEQKKSASG
+752 KLVPVEQKKSASG
-765 TETQKGAVYTA
+765 METQENVVQQYQKEEHHGKILDVIREGLPQIEEMAVVKQLSGNEFQKTEGDKRSLRA
-776 QEEDGIGPQTDGSTA
+776 KVIDFFNSIGNKVFRPGIGD
-791 VERPNEVV
+791 
-799 DSEGNYI
+799 
-806 RIENPSA
+806 IELN
-813 NTKSGVTVQDG
+813 
-824 VTAGAEGLSD
+824 TAGARDSLAHGYGKMKAATFAALPEVIEKGKIVYSD
-834 YRISESPPAV
+834 PNYKNRGYESLIISAPVEVGTETCYVGALIIRDDKTQRYKLHEVLMANENGAPLFQSESGE
-844 NANPNTENDGVMLT
+844 NAGPLRNDAPSGEHLISPVTDTMVPQGESGVKGNYARAAEENTEVR
-858 TAEEP
+858 AENARITEQS
-863 EAPVKLRSDTD
+863 APVDLIPDTQA
-874 VNLTTYAQDLN
+874 VRMTEKRGENMQ
-885 AKRAAALR
+885 RAARLR
-893 RRVADAEAE
+893 QRVADAEAE
-902 LASPAELGVVQGET
+902 IASPYELGVKNGET
-916 ETRNRIV
+916 EAQNRIV
-923 PESIAARDADLQEA
+923 PESIARRDAAMQEA
-937 REILNGAGYTDT
+937 RKILQDAGYPDT
-949 GFVTGQIERYG
+949 GFVTGPIERYG
-960 GTDHYALTK
+960 GTDHFALTK
-969 DGKALIQADSVWYT
+969 NGKVLIQADSVWNT
-983 PQELAQTFVQQYGEK
+983 PQDIARAFIQENGKGEV
-998 KGAKG
+998 
-1003 NEKEQ
+1003 NHEIERKEQ
-1008 VSLYDRNAGRR
+1008 VSFSDRDAGRR

-1025 KRAERVSETERLR
+1025 ERAERVPAAERLR

-1052 RAAAGQPEISPAEA
+1052 RAAAEQPAVSPEEA
-1066 GVPYGAENSRC
+1066 GVPMGSAAHSCR
-1077 QIQPESTWDAEQQ
+1077 IQPESTWDAEQN
-1090 AAAEYAYSKGARTVV
+1090 AAAEYAYSKGAKTVV
-1105 YLIGDMQV
+1105 YLTGDVQV
-1113 EYEGATEIIEGA
+1113 EYEGATEGIDGA
-1125 WDAQTRT
+1125 WDAETGT

-1139 LSRSVSETVEHEAAH
+1139 LSRSVSETVEHEVVH
-1154 AMITQENV
+1154 AMITLGNV

-1189 SFTEGMTA
+1189 SFTEGMPA
-1197 KEKGLYIWEEIL
+1197 KVKGIYIWEEIL

-1227 AQADEAMEGA
+1227 AQADEAMAGA

-1273 YNEQTNEGGASYGR
+1273 YNERTNEGGVSYDR

-1324 RAAGNAGQNVLRS
+1324 RATGNAGQNVLRS

-1394 MQRGKDMKAENGRMF
+1394 MQRGKDMKAEDGRMF

-1428 WPYHIGLYMY
+1428 WPSHIGLYMY

-1468 EMLSEKGIDGFVY
+1468 EMLDEKGIDGFVY

-1503 DILPVKTRFS
+1503 EIQPVK
-1513 LDEPV
+1513 
-1518 ERTKDLI
+1518 
-1525 AVHNKDWS
+1525 
-1533 VIRDAA
+1533 
-1539 LNWGGLPSPSVAIVD
+1539 G
-1554 AQEGHT
+1554 
-1560 KYGDT
+1560 
-1565 SVVFPR
+1565 
-1571 ATIDPEA
+1571 
-1578 DPRNKVYSGDAWT
+1578 
-1591 PTKDNAI
+1591 
-1598 VEREVNYE
+1598 
-1606 ARRAFDENIKKLSS
+1606 
-1620 QFADGVFQGRSTL
+1620 
-1633 GKIGLENET
+1633 
-1642 RLEPQEIADKLA
+1642 
-1654 NYPEVQAAYLQSEGK
+1654 
-1669 SLEPVYRNKQFDRF
+1669 
-1683 FSNAAIR
+1683 
-1690 RYLDTVGEQE
+1690 
-1700 VARLNV
+1700 
-1706 KLAIG
+1706 
-1711 ERLTA
+1711 
-1716 EDMKPAEQA
+1716 
-1725 IREVYAE
+1725 
-1732 EHANFLNRR
+1732 
-1741 PESKEKRIDY
+1741 
-1751 YMENNVFQN
+1751 
-1760 RVEDF
+1760 
-1765 IRNTQEFYES
+1765 
-1775 GGSAGE
+1775 
-1781 IDKEATASKMM
+1781 
-1792 EMIAP
+1792 
-1797 DGSWD
+1797 
-1802 DVLRTVKDWVQP
+1802 
-1814 QLNGL
+1814 
-1819 LGERGIY
+1819 
-1826 NGEDP
+1826 
-1831 VTDSGRRSFAQTHW
+1831 
-1845 DYTAENIVK
+1845 
-1854 AMNMAAAKG
+1854 
-1863 ANMYGVT
+1863 
-1870 PRTLAATATRE
+1870 
-1881 YRNVDEMHADEARLR
+1881 
-1896 TVSEEEHEKALSD
+1896 
-1909 LGIYLERV
+1909 
-1917 TDDLLRTTK
+1917 
-1926 HKFDNTF
+1926 
-1933 DEEQNLSRIIAE
+1933 
-1945 AAKGKKTAAAV
+1945 
-1956 KAAFRKE
+1956 
-1963 GYAISDGHA
+1963 
-1972 KSILALIDRA
+1972 
-1982 ANIPTGYYEAKAQR
+1982 
-1996 VVPLSEAAAIIVPT
+1996 
-2010 SAPAEEVAAVKAATG
+2010 
-2025 ANIIRYEAGNDVQ
+2025 
-2038 RIEIVNGLDG
+2038 
-2048 VKFSASE
+2048 KFSA
-2055 TTADPVPEYLH
+2055 ADPVPEYLH

-2071 LRESSAVNYTPGTLE
+2071 LQESSAVNYTPGTLE

-2173 PVQQQNRA
+2173 PVQQQSRA

-2198 ERIDKDALWSHTMAL
+2198 ERIDKDALRSHEMAL

-2260 ARRALFGVGI
+2260 VRRALFGVGI
-2270 YTTKKGGL
+2270 YTTQKGL

-2285 ELSAVHPGFFD
+2285 ELSAVHPGIFD

-2326 ARRNGVDVNAMMSEY
+2326 ARRNGVDMNAMMSEY

-2367 PTGMSI
+2367 PTGMSV

-2429 NRARRQAEQKAQ
+2429 SRARRQAERKAQ

-2694 NAVNTYREMFDGYYD
+2694 NAADTYREMFDGYYD

-2828 ESLRDILDWDASLG
+2828 ESMRDILDWDASLG

-2999 DAKGMLDESLFSILT
+2999 DTKGMIDESLFSILT

-3100 IERTR
+3100 IERTK
-3105 GRKKAALAAANL
+3105 GRRKAALAAANL

-3283 GGRYKGKNDSLQLM
+3283 GGRYKGKDDSLQLM

-3304 TDWVKALLFGRAGVN
+3304 TDWIKALLFGRAGVD

-3485 DAGLGVEAAERMT
+3485 DAGLGIDAAERMT

-3714 IQKYAKSGLGSTPW
+3714 VQKYAKSGLGSTPW